1 MVYPILD
8 MNNNVVTPTVVLCHR
23 NKHKIGAIYPISEW
37 SITPDMYNKNEC
49 SFKVHKEVNGIETP
63 LWDKIKDLKVFY
75 IPEYNEYFQISI
87 DKTQTNE
94 TVKTITGSNLG
105 IAELSQTMLYDIE
118 INTEDDI
125 ARDAYKMAYI
135 YDPTDVSN
143 SLLGRVLSKA
153 PHYKIKHVDA
163 SLCKLVRSFSIS
175 DKSIYDFLTGDLA
188 DELNCLIWV
197 DSYDRSISI
206 YDLENSC
213 PKCGHRAE
221 NETVCSECRTHMK
234 KGYGEY
240 FNVPVSNDNL
250 SDSIS
255 VTTKDDEVKNTFR
268 IQGGDDVINAAIR
281 AVNPNGTEYI
291 NRFASFQTE
300 DMSDELVNKINKYQ
314 ELYESKKKPYKE
326 IMNGLYDTIDQ
337 ILYLTSSMMPS
348 PETDD
353 TDATKELAKL
363 TADNLGMI
371 AVQNLRV
378 AGVTTV
384 NNAVKSMVDIYMSAG
399 YKVEIVSS
407 TYSNQVWNGRF
418 KVTSVDDEDDTAT
431 NSSDITLLITD
442 DYETFITQK
451 IQKILDKQ
459 DMSDEECDWT
469 KYGLNRLSSFSDAY
483 QSCIDVLIDAGV
495 GDPNH
500 EFYSSIYLTYYNKKL
515 EVDKEIQVR
524 EAQIKEQEDKEAEYE
539 NQRDNIQT
547 ELNFEKYLGKDL
559 YSEYC
564 LYRREDTYQNDNYI
578 SDGLSNSEILSKA
591 EELLE
596 VAQKEIVKASE
607 LQVDLSTD
615 VGNIW
620 TIDEF
625 KEVLDQWK
633 CGNWIRVICD
643 DDIYE
648 LRLLNYTIKDS
659 DFSKISCDFS
669 SVLKVSDGISDIKSV
684 LDSAKSMAGSY
695 ESVKRQAKN
704 AQETGKTVSEWVEH
718 GMNATAVAIRD
729 SDSQSITYDNHGLLA
744 RTYDDITGEY
754 EPEQL
759 KVVNNTLAIT
769 DDNWKTVKAAIG
781 KIHYEDPKHPGDM
794 LSAYGVLGETI
805 IGKLLL
811 GEALGIYNDGGSLKF
826 DKNGLSISNGVN
838 SFIVNPNNET
848 LLSLS
853 NTSGQILWVDTKGLL
868 HIQGDG
874 AGIDFNSNQTISEI
888 QSNIETTNKN
898 LEQTNQSLNK
908 TNSDLSN
915 TNSQL
920 NKTNQKIDGE
930 IERATKT
937 EKEMSA
943 SFSATVE
950 GINGKFTTT
959 ETTLKKY
966 ADTVSSTAQSNA
978 ITASNSSTDD
988 KLKNYSTTEASNNYA
1003 DTVANQAKTD
1013 AIAES
1018 NNATDDKLKNYTTT
1032 VVMNNKFDLTAKG
1045 FTEEITKETTRATG
1059 EEEKLST
1066 SINAVAGQ
1074 LVLKVDANGRIA
1086 QVSLDADA
1094 KDGTTIKLTGDNLDL
1109 TSEYV
1114 MNLISN
1120 GALNLGAKN
1129 LSIVSDNFNV
1139 TSDGTVTMKKANITG
1154 GTLNIGDSQTNES
1167 DAIISLSY
1175 GYGDNGH
1182 TEEGGAYGNVKI
1194 KPSGLSIYNQ
1204 QGDRGYGWSLGT
1216 DLSYTGTKAG
1226 GYINCTGVNTEDINV
1241 QGNES
1246 VISTPN
1252 LTASN
1257 LIQTSRLNVLKF
1269 QCGTN
1274 ATLIK
1279 GVRTGSC
1286 ACKGTGG
1293 TSVELSNVTASAR
1306 AVYFATNIDGNT
1318 CNAHV
1323 EGTTLSNG
1331 KVYAVL
1337 DRQLSIS
1344 EIININWCKIEW

>member
-23 NKHKIGAIYPISEW
+23 NKHKIGAIYPISDW

-49 SFKVHKEVNGIETP
+49 SFKVYKEVNGIATP
-63 LWDKIKDLKVFY
+63 LWDQIKDLKVIY

-87 DKTQTNE
+87 DKTQTND

-135 YDPTDVSN
+135 YDPTDISS

-163 SLCKLVRSFSIS
+163 SLCKLVRSFSIN

-188 DELNCLIWV
+188 DELNCLVWV
-197 DSYDRSISI
+197 DSYDRSISL
-206 YDLENSC
+206 YDLDNSC
-213 PKCGHRAE
+213 PKCNHRAE
-221 NETVCSECRTHMK
+221 NETVCSECGATMAS
-234 KGYGEY
+234 GYGEY
-240 FNVPVSNDNL
+240 FTVPVSNDNL

-255 VTTKDDEVKNTFR
+255 VTTKDDEVKNIFR

-291 NRFASFQTE
+291 NRFATFQTE
-300 DMSDELVNKINKYQ
+300 DMSDELIDKINSYQ
-314 ELYESKKKPYKE
+314 KLYESKKKPYKE

-353 TDATKELAKL
+353 TDANKELAKL

-384 NNAVKSMVDIYMSAG
+384 NNAVKSMADIYMSAG
-399 YKVEIVSS
+399 YKVEIASS
-407 TYSNQVWNGRF
+407 TYNNQVWNGRF
-418 KVTSVDDEDDTAT
+418 KVTSIDDENDTTT
-431 NSSDITLLITD
+431 NGSDITLLITD

-451 IQKILDKQ
+451 IQKILNKQ
-459 DMSDEECDWT
+459 DMSDEEYDWT

-483 QSCIDVLIDAGV
+483 QSCIDMLIDSGV

-500 EFYSSIYLTYYNKKL
+500 EFYTSIYLVYYNKKL

-539 NQRDNIQT
+539 KQRDSIQS

-625 KEVLDQWK
+625 KDVLDQWK

-643 DDIYE
+643 NDIYK

-781 KIHYEDPKHPGDM
+781 KIHYEDPKHQGNM

-826 DKNGLSISNGVN
+826 DKNGLSISNRTN
-838 SFIVNPNNET
+838 SFVVNPNEET
-848 LLSLS
+848 LISLS
-853 NTSGQILWVDTKGLL
+853 NNNGKILWVDTKGGL
-868 HIQGDG
+868 HLRGDG
-874 AGIDFNSNQTISEI
+874 SGLDITSNEAISGVSSAI
-888 QSNIETTNKN
+888 
-898 LEQTNQSLNK
+898 
-908 TNSDLSN
+908 
-915 TNSQL
+915 SQL
-920 NKTNQKIDGE
+920 NDEIVLKIDDNGRLATVKLGTEANEGTIVKIGADSINLTAEETINFLSGGE
-930 IERATKT
+930 I
-937 EKEMSA
+937 
-943 SFSATVE
+943 
-950 GINGKFTTT
+950 
-959 ETTLKKY
+959 
-966 ADTVSSTAQSNA
+966 
-978 ITASNSSTDD
+978 
-988 KLKNYSTTEASNNYA
+988 
-1003 DTVANQAKTD
+1003 
-1013 AIAES
+1013 
-1018 NNATDDKLKNYTTT
+1018 
-1032 VVMNNKFDLTAKG
+1032 
-1045 FTEEITKETTRATG
+1045 
-1059 EEEKLST
+1059 
-1066 SINAVAGQ
+1066 
-1074 LVLKVDANGRIA
+1074 
-1086 QVSLDADA
+1086 
-1094 KDGTTIKLTGDNLDL
+1094 
-1109 TSEYV
+1109 
-1114 MNLISN
+1114 
-1120 GALNLGAKN
+1120 N
-1129 LSIVSDNFNV
+1129 LSGKNISIKSDNFNV
-1139 TSDGTVTMKKANITG
+1139 TPDGTVIMNKANITG
-1154 GTLNIGDSQTNES
+1154 GTLNIGNSQTNES

-1182 TEEGGAYGNVKI
+1182 TEEGSAYGNVKI
-1194 KPSGLSIYNQ
+1194 TPSSLSIYNQ

-1241 QGNES
+1241 QGSES

-1257 LIQTSRLNVLKF
+1257 LIQTSRLNVSKF

-1279 GVRTGSC
+1279 GIRTGSC
-1286 ACKGTGG
+1286 ACKGAGG

-1306 AVYFATNIDGNT
+1306 AVYFVTNVDGNT

-1323 EGTTLSNG
+1323 EGTTISNG

-1337 DRQLSIS
+1337 NRQLDTTEVIY
-1344 EIININWCKIEW
+1344 INWCKIEW

>member
-49 SFKVHKEVNGIETP
+49 SFKVYKEVNGIATP
-63 LWDKIKDLKVFY
+63 LWDQIKDLKVIY

-135 YDPTDVSN
+135 YDPTDISS

-188 DELNCLIWV
+188 DELNCLVWV
-197 DSYDRSISI
+197 DSYDRSISL
-206 YDLENSC
+206 YDLDNSC
-213 PKCGHRAE
+213 PKCNHRAE
-221 NETVCSECRTHMK
+221 NETVCSECGATMTS
-234 KGYGEY
+234 GYGEY
-240 FNVPVSNDNL
+240 FTVPVSNDNL
-250 SDSIS
+250 SNSIS

-291 NRFASFQTE
+291 NRFATFQTE
-300 DMSDELVNKINKYQ
+300 DMSDELIDKINSYQ
-314 ELYESKKKPYKE
+314 KLYESKKKPYKE
-326 IMNGLYDTIDQ
+326 IMNGLYNTIDQ

-353 TDATKELAKL
+353 TDANKELAKL

-384 NNAVKSMVDIYMSAG
+384 NNAVKSMADIYMSAG
-399 YKVEIVSS
+399 YKVEIASS

-418 KVTSVDDEDDTAT
+418 KVTSVDDENDTAT
-431 NSSDITLLITD
+431 NGSDITLLITD

-459 DMSDEECDWT
+459 DMSDEEYDWT

-483 QSCIDVLIDAGV
+483 QSCIDMLIDSGV

-500 EFYSSIYLTYYNKKL
+500 EFYTSIYLVYYNKKL

-539 NQRDNIQT
+539 KQRDSIQS

-625 KEVLDQWK
+625 KDVLDQWK

-643 DDIYE
+643 NDIYK

-659 DFSKISCDFS
+659 NFSKISCDFS

-826 DKNGLSISNGVN
+826 DKNGLSISNGTN
-838 SFIVNPNNET
+838 SFVVNPNDET
-848 LLSLS
+848 LISLS
-853 NTSGQILWVDTKGLL
+853 NNNGKILWVDTKGGL
-868 HIQGDG
+868 HLRGDG
-874 AGIDFNSNQTISEI
+874 SGLDITSNEAISGVSSAI
-888 QSNIETTNKN
+888 
-898 LEQTNQSLNK
+898 
-908 TNSDLSN
+908 
-915 TNSQL
+915 SQL
-920 NKTNQKIDGE
+920 NDE
-930 IERATKT
+930 I
-937 EKEMSA
+937 
-943 SFSATVE
+943 
-950 GINGKFTTT
+950 
-959 ETTLKKY
+959 
-966 ADTVSSTAQSNA
+966 
-978 ITASNSSTDD
+978 
-988 KLKNYSTTEASNNYA
+988 
-1003 DTVANQAKTD
+1003 
-1013 AIAES
+1013 
-1018 NNATDDKLKNYTTT
+1018 
-1032 VVMNNKFDLTAKG
+1032 
-1045 FTEEITKETTRATG
+1045 
-1059 EEEKLST
+1059 
-1066 SINAVAGQ
+1066 
-1074 LVLKVDANGRIA
+1074 VLKVDDNGRLA
-1086 QVSLDADA
+1086 TVKLGADA
-1094 KDGTTIKLTGDNLDL
+1094 NEGTVVQIGADSINLTAEETINFLSGG
-1109 TSEYV
+1109 E
-1114 MNLISN
+1114 I
-1120 GALNLGAKN
+1120 N
-1129 LSIVSDNFNV
+1129 LSGKNISIKSDNFNV
-1139 TSDGTVTMKKANITG
+1139 TKDGKMSCKGATIDGDVVANTLTANTKGSIAGFDISSNGLSVSVTETLPTYSNADITRLQQIIVGLVTPTQADYNRLDMNYDGRLTTLDIVAIQRLLNGTDSYTQTSTFLLNPKSVKHTIEISNGNNKTTIGAKSIASPSVSATAVYGNSVATNNLLVGHTNASNGIKHISCGTVTC
-1154 GTLNIGDSQTNES
+1154 D
-1167 DAIISLSY
+1167 
-1175 GYGDNGH
+1175 
-1182 TEEGGAYGNVKI
+1182 
-1194 KPSGLSIYNQ
+1194 
-1204 QGDRGYGWSLGT
+1204 
-1216 DLSYTGTKAG
+1216 
-1226 GYINCTGVNTEDINV
+1226 
-1241 QGNES
+1241 
-1246 VISTPN
+1246 
-1252 LTASN
+1252 
-1257 LIQTSRLNVLKF
+1257 
-1269 QCGTN
+1269 
-1274 ATLIK
+1274 
-1279 GVRTGSC
+1279 GS
-1286 ACKGTGG
+1286 GG
-1293 TSVELSNVTASAR
+1293 TSVILSGVVGSSNCAFFLTNADASLSSAH
-1306 AVYFATNIDGNT
+1306 IDGSQIN
-1318 CNAHV
+1318 
-1323 EGTTLSNG
+1323 GTT
-1331 KVYAVL
+1331 VYANL
-1337 DRQLSIS
+1337 DRALNSGH
-1344 EIININWCKIEW
+1344 KIKIAWVKFEW

>member
-49 SFKVHKEVNGIETP
+49 SFKVYKEVNGIATP
-63 LWDKIKDLKVFY
+63 LWDQIKDLKVIY

-135 YDPTDVSN
+135 YDPTDISS

-163 SLCKLVRSFSIS
+163 SLCKLVRSFSIN

-188 DELNCLIWV
+188 DELNCLVWV
-197 DSYDRSISI
+197 DSYDRSISL
-206 YDLENSC
+206 YDLDNSC
-213 PKCGHRAE
+213 PKCNHRAE
-221 NETVCSECRTHMK
+221 NETVCSECGATMTS
-234 KGYGEY
+234 GYGEY
-240 FNVPVSNDNL
+240 FIVPVSNDNL

-255 VTTKDDEVKNTFR
+255 VTTKDDEVKNIFR

-291 NRFASFQTE
+291 NRFATFQTE
-300 DMSDELVNKINKYQ
+300 DMSDELIDKINSYQ
-314 ELYESKKKPYKE
+314 KLYESKKKPYKE

-353 TDATKELAKL
+353 TDANKELAKL

-384 NNAVKSMVDIYMSAG
+384 NNAVKSMADIYMSAG
-399 YKVEIVSS
+399 YKVEIASS

-418 KVTSVDDEDDTAT
+418 KVTSVDDENDTAT
-431 NSSDITLLITD
+431 NGSDITLLITD

-459 DMSDEECDWT
+459 DMSDEEYDWT

-483 QSCIDVLIDAGV
+483 QSCIDMLIDSGV

-500 EFYSSIYLTYYNKKL
+500 EFYASIYLVYYNKKL

-539 NQRDNIQT
+539 KQRDNIQT

-620 TIDEF
+620 TIDEL
-625 KEVLDQWK
+625 KDVLDQWK

-643 DDIYE
+643 NDIYK

-826 DKNGLSISNGVN
+826 DKNGLSISNGTN
-838 SFIVNPNNET
+838 SFVVNPNDET

-853 NTSGQILWVDTKGLL
+853 NNNGKILWVDTKGGL
-868 HIQGDG
+868 HLRGDG
-874 AGIDFNSNQTISEI
+874 SGLDITSNEAISGVSSAI
-888 QSNIETTNKN
+888 
-898 LEQTNQSLNK
+898 
-908 TNSDLSN
+908 
-915 TNSQL
+915 SQL
-920 NKTNQKIDGE
+920 NDE
-930 IERATKT
+930 I
-937 EKEMSA
+937 
-943 SFSATVE
+943 
-950 GINGKFTTT
+950 
-959 ETTLKKY
+959 
-966 ADTVSSTAQSNA
+966 
-978 ITASNSSTDD
+978 
-988 KLKNYSTTEASNNYA
+988 
-1003 DTVANQAKTD
+1003 
-1013 AIAES
+1013 
-1018 NNATDDKLKNYTTT
+1018 
-1032 VVMNNKFDLTAKG
+1032 
-1045 FTEEITKETTRATG
+1045 
-1059 EEEKLST
+1059 
-1066 SINAVAGQ
+1066 
-1074 LVLKVDANGRIA
+1074 VLKVDDNGRLA
-1086 QVSLDADA
+1086 TV
-1094 KDGTTIKLTGDNLDL
+1094 K
-1109 TSEYV
+1109 
-1114 MNLISN
+1114 
-1120 GALNLGAKN
+1120 LGADVNEGTVVQIGADSINLTAEETINFLSGGEIN
-1129 LSIVSDNFNV
+1129 LSGKNISIKSDNFNV
-1139 TSDGTVTMKKANITG
+1139 TPDGTVIMNKANITG

-1182 TEEGGAYGNVKI
+1182 TEEGSAYGNVKI
-1194 KPSGLSIYNQ
+1194 TPSSLSIYNQ

-1257 LIQTSRLNVLKF
+1257 LIQTSRLNVSKF

-1286 ACKGTGG
+1286 ACKGAGG

-1306 AVYFATNIDGNT
+1306 AVYFVTNVDGNT

-1323 EGTTLSNG
+1323 EGTTISNG

-1337 DRQLSIS
+1337 NRQLDTTEVIY
-1344 EIININWCKIEW
+1344 INWCKIDW

>member
-49 SFKVHKEVNGIETP
+49 SFKVYKEVNGIATP
-63 LWDKIKDLKVFY
+63 LWDQIKDLKVIY

-135 YDPTDVSN
+135 YDPTDISS

-163 SLCKLVRSFSIS
+163 SLCKLVRSFSIN

-188 DELNCLIWV
+188 DELNCLVWV
-197 DSYDRSISI
+197 DSYDRSISL
-206 YDLENSC
+206 YDLDNSC
-213 PKCGHRAE
+213 PKCNHRAE
-221 NETVCSECRTHMK
+221 NETVCSECGATMTS
-234 KGYGEY
+234 GYGEY
-240 FNVPVSNDNL
+240 FTVPVSNDNL

-291 NRFASFQTE
+291 NRFATFQTE
-300 DMSDELVNKINKYQ
+300 DMSDELIDKINSYQ
-314 ELYESKKKPYKE
+314 KLYESKKKPYKE
-326 IMNGLYDTIDQ
+326 IMNGLYNTIDQ

-353 TDATKELAKL
+353 TDANKELAKL

-384 NNAVKSMVDIYMSAG
+384 NNAVKSMADIYMSAG
-399 YKVEIVSS
+399 YKVEIASS

-418 KVTSVDDEDDTAT
+418 KVTSVDDENDTAT
-431 NSSDITLLITD
+431 NGSDITLLITD

-459 DMSDEECDWT
+459 DMSDEEYDWT

-483 QSCIDVLIDAGV
+483 QSCIDMLIDSGV

-500 EFYSSIYLTYYNKKL
+500 EFYTSIYLVYYNKKL

-539 NQRDNIQT
+539 KQRDSIQS

-625 KEVLDQWK
+625 KDVLDQWK
-633 CGNWIRVICD
+633 CGNWIRVFCD

-704 AQETGKTVSEWVEH
+704 AQETEKTVSEWVEH

-826 DKNGLSISNGVN
+826 DKNGLSISNGTN
-838 SFIVNPNNET
+838 SFVINPNDET
-848 LLSLS
+848 LISLS
-853 NTSGQILWVDTKGLL
+853 NNNGKILWVDTKGGL
-868 HIQGDG
+868 HLRGDG
-874 AGIDFNSNQTISEI
+874 SGLDITSNEAISGVSSAI
-888 QSNIETTNKN
+888 
-898 LEQTNQSLNK
+898 
-908 TNSDLSN
+908 
-915 TNSQL
+915 SQL
-920 NKTNQKIDGE
+920 NDE
-930 IERATKT
+930 I
-937 EKEMSA
+937 
-943 SFSATVE
+943 
-950 GINGKFTTT
+950 
-959 ETTLKKY
+959 
-966 ADTVSSTAQSNA
+966 
-978 ITASNSSTDD
+978 
-988 KLKNYSTTEASNNYA
+988 
-1003 DTVANQAKTD
+1003 
-1013 AIAES
+1013 
-1018 NNATDDKLKNYTTT
+1018 
-1032 VVMNNKFDLTAKG
+1032 
-1045 FTEEITKETTRATG
+1045 
-1059 EEEKLST
+1059 
-1066 SINAVAGQ
+1066 
-1074 LVLKVDANGRIA
+1074 VLKVDDNGRLA
-1086 QVSLDADA
+1086 TVKLGADA
-1094 KDGTTIKLTGDNLDL
+1094 NEGTVVQIGADSINLTAEETINFLSGG
-1109 TSEYV
+1109 E
-1114 MNLISN
+1114 I
-1120 GALNLGAKN
+1120 N
-1129 LSIVSDNFNV
+1129 LSGKNISIKSDNFNV
-1139 TSDGTVTMKKANITG
+1139 TKDGKMSCKGATIDGDVVANTLTANTKGSIAGFDISSNGLSVSVTETLPTYSNADITRLQQIIVGLVTPTQADYNRLDMNYDGRLTILDITAIQRLLNGTDSYTQTSTFLLNPKSVKHTIEISNGNNKTTIGAKSIASPSVSATAVYGNSVATNNLLVGHTNDSNGIKHISCGTVTC
-1154 GTLNIGDSQTNES
+1154 D
-1167 DAIISLSY
+1167 
-1175 GYGDNGH
+1175 
-1182 TEEGGAYGNVKI
+1182 
-1194 KPSGLSIYNQ
+1194 
-1204 QGDRGYGWSLGT
+1204 
-1216 DLSYTGTKAG
+1216 
-1226 GYINCTGVNTEDINV
+1226 
-1241 QGNES
+1241 
-1246 VISTPN
+1246 
-1252 LTASN
+1252 
-1257 LIQTSRLNVLKF
+1257 
-1269 QCGTN
+1269 
-1274 ATLIK
+1274 
-1279 GVRTGSC
+1279 GS
-1286 ACKGTGG
+1286 GG
-1293 TSVELSNVTASAR
+1293 TSVILSGVVGSSNCAFFLTNADASLSSAH
-1306 AVYFATNIDGNT
+1306 IDGSQIN
-1318 CNAHV
+1318 
-1323 EGTTLSNG
+1323 GTT
-1331 KVYAVL
+1331 VYANL
-1337 DRQLSIS
+1337 DRALNSGH
-1344 EIININWCKIEW
+1344 KIKIAWVKFEW

>member
-49 SFKVHKEVNGIETP
+49 SFKVYKEVNGIATP
-63 LWDKIKDLKVFY
+63 LWDQIKDLKVIY

-135 YDPTDVSN
+135 YDPTDISS

-163 SLCKLVRSFSIS
+163 SLCKLVRSFSIN

-188 DELNCLIWV
+188 DELNCLVWV

-221 NETVCSECRTHMK
+221 NETVCSKCRTTMTR
-234 KGYGEY
+234 GYGEY

-250 SDSIS
+250 SDSIT

-291 NRFASFQTE
+291 NRFAAFQTE
-300 DMSDELVNKINKYQ
+300 DMSKELIDQINAYQ
-314 ELYESKKKPYKE
+314 ELYESKRKPYKE

-353 TDATKELAKL
+353 TDANKELAKL

-384 NNAVKSMVDIYMSAG
+384 NNAVKSMADIYMSAG
-399 YKVEIVSS
+399 YKVEIASS

-418 KVTSVDDEDDTAT
+418 KVTSVDDENDTAI
-431 NSSDITLLITD
+431 NGSDITLLITD

-459 DMSDEECDWT
+459 DMSDEEYDWT

-483 QSCIDVLIDAGV
+483 QSCIDMLIDSGV

-500 EFYSSIYLTYYNKKL
+500 EFYTSIYLVYYNKKL

-524 EAQIKEQEDKEAEYE
+524 EAQIKEQEDKEAKYE
-539 NQRDNIQT
+539 KQRDNIQS

-620 TIDEF
+620 TINEF
-625 KEVLDQWK
+625 KDVLDQWI

-643 DDIYE
+643 DDIYK

-669 SVLKVSDGISDIKSV
+669 SVLKVSDDISDIKSI

-826 DKNGLSISNGVN
+826 DKNGLSISNGTN
-838 SFIVNPNNET
+838 SFVVNPNDET
-848 LLSLS
+848 LISLS
-853 NTSGQILWVDTKGLL
+853 NNNGKILWVDTKGGL
-868 HIQGDG
+868 HLRGDG
-874 AGIDFNSNQTISEI
+874 SGLDITSNEAISGVSSAI
-888 QSNIETTNKN
+888 
-898 LEQTNQSLNK
+898 
-908 TNSDLSN
+908 
-915 TNSQL
+915 SQL
-920 NKTNQKIDGE
+920 NDE
-930 IERATKT
+930 I
-937 EKEMSA
+937 
-943 SFSATVE
+943 
-950 GINGKFTTT
+950 
-959 ETTLKKY
+959 
-966 ADTVSSTAQSNA
+966 
-978 ITASNSSTDD
+978 
-988 KLKNYSTTEASNNYA
+988 
-1003 DTVANQAKTD
+1003 
-1013 AIAES
+1013 
-1018 NNATDDKLKNYTTT
+1018 
-1032 VVMNNKFDLTAKG
+1032 
-1045 FTEEITKETTRATG
+1045 
-1059 EEEKLST
+1059 
-1066 SINAVAGQ
+1066 
-1074 LVLKVDANGRIA
+1074 VLKVDDNGRLA
-1086 QVSLDADA
+1086 TVKLGADA
-1094 KDGTTIKLTGDNLDL
+1094 NEGTVVQIGADSINLTAEETINFLSGG
-1109 TSEYV
+1109 E
-1114 MNLISN
+1114 I
-1120 GALNLGAKN
+1120 N
-1129 LSIVSDNFNV
+1129 LSGKNISIKSDNFNV
-1139 TSDGTVTMKKANITG
+1139 TKDGKMSCKGATIDGDVVANTLTANTKGSIAGFDISSNGLSVSVTETLPTYSNADITRLQQIIVG
-1154 GTLNIGDSQTNES
+1154 LVTPTQADYNRLDMNYDGRLTTLDIAAIQRLLNGTDSYTQTSTFLLNPKSIKHTIEISNKNNKTTIGAKSIASPSVSATEVYGNSVATNNLLVGHTNDSNGIKHISCGTATCNGSGNTSVILSGVIGSSNCAFFLTNA
-1167 DAIISLSY
+1167 DASLS
-1175 GYGDNGH
+1175 
-1182 TEEGGAYGNVKI
+1182 
-1194 KPSGLSIYNQ
+1194 S
-1204 QGDRGYGWSLGT
+1204 
-1216 DLSYTGTKAG
+1216 
-1226 GYINCTGVNTEDINV
+1226 
-1241 QGNES
+1241 
-1246 VISTPN
+1246 
-1252 LTASN
+1252 
-1257 LIQTSRLNVLKF
+1257 
-1269 QCGTN
+1269 
-1274 ATLIK
+1274 
-1279 GVRTGSC
+1279 
-1286 ACKGTGG
+1286 
-1293 TSVELSNVTASAR
+1293 
-1306 AVYFATNIDGNT
+1306 
-1318 CNAHV
+1318 AHV
-1323 EGTTLSNG
+1323 DGSQINGTI
-1331 KVYAVL
+1331 VYANL
-1337 DRQLSIS
+1337 DRALNSGQ
-1344 EIININWCKIEW
+1344 NIKIAWVKFEW

>member
-49 SFKVHKEVNGIETP
+49 SFKVYKEVNGIATP
-63 LWDKIKDLKVFY
+63 LWDQIKDLKVIY

-135 YDPTDVSN
+135 YDPTDISS

-188 DELNCLIWV
+188 DELNCLVWV
-197 DSYDRSISI
+197 DSYDRSISL
-206 YDLENSC
+206 YDLDNSC
-213 PKCGHRAE
+213 PKCNHRAE
-221 NETVCSECRTHMK
+221 NETVCSECGATMTS
-234 KGYGEY
+234 GYGEY
-240 FNVPVSNDNL
+240 FTVPVSNDNL

-291 NRFASFQTE
+291 NRFATFQTE
-300 DMSDELVNKINKYQ
+300 DMSDELIDKINSYQ
-314 ELYESKKKPYKE
+314 KLYESKKKPYKE
-326 IMNGLYDTIDQ
+326 IMNGLYNTIDQ

-353 TDATKELAKL
+353 TDANKELAKL

-384 NNAVKSMVDIYMSAG
+384 NNAVKSMADIYMSAG
-399 YKVEIVSS
+399 YKVEIASS

-418 KVTSVDDEDDTAT
+418 KVTSVDDENDTAT
-431 NSSDITLLITD
+431 NGSDITLLITD

-459 DMSDEECDWT
+459 DMSDEEYDWT

-483 QSCIDVLIDAGV
+483 QSCIDMLIDSGV

-500 EFYSSIYLTYYNKKL
+500 EFYTSIYLVYYNKKL

-539 NQRDNIQT
+539 KQRDSIQS

-559 YSEYC
+559 YGEYC

-596 VAQKEIVKASE
+596 VAQKEIIKASE

-625 KEVLDQWK
+625 KDVLDQWK

-643 DDIYE
+643 NDIYK

-781 KIHYEDPKHPGDM
+781 KIHYEDPKHPGNM

-826 DKNGLSISNGVN
+826 DKNGLSISNGTN
-838 SFIVNPNNET
+838 SFVVNPNDET
-848 LLSLS
+848 LISLS
-853 NTSGQILWVDTKGLL
+853 NNNGKILWVDTKGGL
-868 HIQGDG
+868 HLRGDG
-874 AGIDFNSNQTISEI
+874 SGLDITSNEAISGVSSAI
-888 QSNIETTNKN
+888 
-898 LEQTNQSLNK
+898 
-908 TNSDLSN
+908 
-915 TNSQL
+915 SQL
-920 NKTNQKIDGE
+920 NDE
-930 IERATKT
+930 I
-937 EKEMSA
+937 
-943 SFSATVE
+943 
-950 GINGKFTTT
+950 
-959 ETTLKKY
+959 
-966 ADTVSSTAQSNA
+966 
-978 ITASNSSTDD
+978 
-988 KLKNYSTTEASNNYA
+988 
-1003 DTVANQAKTD
+1003 
-1013 AIAES
+1013 
-1018 NNATDDKLKNYTTT
+1018 
-1032 VVMNNKFDLTAKG
+1032 
-1045 FTEEITKETTRATG
+1045 
-1059 EEEKLST
+1059 
-1066 SINAVAGQ
+1066 
-1074 LVLKVDANGRIA
+1074 VLKVDDNGRLA
-1086 QVSLDADA
+1086 TV
-1094 KDGTTIKLTGDNLDL
+1094 K
-1109 TSEYV
+1109 
-1114 MNLISN
+1114 
-1120 GALNLGAKN
+1120 LGADVNEGTVVQIGADSINLTAEETINFLSGGEIN
-1129 LSIVSDNFNV
+1129 LSGKNISIKSDNFNV
-1139 TSDGTVTMKKANITG
+1139 TPDGTVIMNKANITG

-1182 TEEGGAYGNVKI
+1182 TEEGSAYGNVKI
-1194 KPSGLSIYNQ
+1194 TPSSLSIYNQ

-1257 LIQTSRLNVLKF
+1257 LIQTSRLNVSKF

-1286 ACKGTGG
+1286 ACKGAGG

-1306 AVYFATNIDGNT
+1306 AVYFVTNVDGNT

-1323 EGTTLSNG
+1323 EGTTIFNG

-1337 DRQLSIS
+1337 NRQLDTTEVIY
-1344 EIININWCKIEW
+1344 INWCKIDW

>member
-49 SFKVHKEVNGIETP
+49 SFKVYKEVNGIETP

-163 SLCKLVRSFSIS
+163 SLCKLVRAFSIS

-197 DSYDRSISI
+197 DSYDRSISL

-221 NETVCSECRTHMK
+221 NETVCSECGTTMTR
-234 KGYGEY
+234 GYGEY

-291 NRFASFQTE
+291 NRFAAFQTE
-300 DMSDELVNKINKYQ
+300 DMSKELIDQINAYQ

-326 IMNGLYDTIDQ
+326 IMNGLYDTIDK

-353 TDATKELAKL
+353 TDANKELAKL

-384 NNAVKSMVDIYMSAG
+384 NNAVKSMADIYMSAG
-399 YKVEIVSS
+399 YKVEIASS

-418 KVTSVDDEDDTAT
+418 KVTSVDDENDTAT
-431 NSSDITLLITD
+431 NGSDITLLITD

-451 IQKILDKQ
+451 IQKILNKQ
-459 DMSDEECDWT
+459 DMSDKEYDWT

-483 QSCIDVLIDAGV
+483 QSCIDMLIDSGV

-500 EFYSSIYLTYYNKKL
+500 EFYASIYLVYYNKKL

-539 NQRDNIQT
+539 KQRDSIQS
-547 ELNFEKYLGKDL
+547 ELNFEKYLGKNL

-625 KEVLDQWK
+625 KDVLDQWK

-669 SVLKVSDGISDIKSV
+669 SVLKISDGISDVKSV

-695 ESVKRQAKN
+695 ESVKHQAKQ
-704 AQETGKTVSEWVEH
+704 ATKTTDTVHSWVNE
-718 GMNATAVAIRD
+718 GLNATALAIKD
-729 SDSQSITYDNHGLLA
+729 SNNEEVTYDNHGL
-744 RTYDDITGEY
+744 RCRQYDDVSDTY
-754 EPEQL
+754 ADEQL
-759 KVVNNTLAIT
+759 QIVHNTLAIT
-769 DDNWKTVKAAIG
+769 DNNWKTVKTAIG
-781 KIHYEDPKHPGDM
+781 KIHYEDPEHPGDM
-794 LSAYGVLGETI
+794 LSAYGVIGETI
-805 IGKLLL
+805 VGKLLL

-826 DKNGLSISNGVN
+826 DKNGLSISNGTN
-838 SFIVNPNNET
+838 SFVVNPNDET
-848 LLSLS
+848 LISLS
-853 NTSGQILWVDTKGLL
+853 NNNGKILWVDTKGGL
-868 HIQGDG
+868 HLRGDG
-874 AGIDFNSNQTISEI
+874 SGLDITSNEAISGVSSAI
-888 QSNIETTNKN
+888 
-898 LEQTNQSLNK
+898 
-908 TNSDLSN
+908 
-915 TNSQL
+915 SQL
-920 NKTNQKIDGE
+920 NDE
-930 IERATKT
+930 I
-937 EKEMSA
+937 
-943 SFSATVE
+943 
-950 GINGKFTTT
+950 
-959 ETTLKKY
+959 
-966 ADTVSSTAQSNA
+966 
-978 ITASNSSTDD
+978 
-988 KLKNYSTTEASNNYA
+988 
-1003 DTVANQAKTD
+1003 
-1013 AIAES
+1013 
-1018 NNATDDKLKNYTTT
+1018 
-1032 VVMNNKFDLTAKG
+1032 
-1045 FTEEITKETTRATG
+1045 
-1059 EEEKLST
+1059 
-1066 SINAVAGQ
+1066 
-1074 LVLKVDANGRIA
+1074 VLKVDDNGRLA
-1086 QVSLDADA
+1086 TV
-1094 KDGTTIKLTGDNLDL
+1094 K
-1109 TSEYV
+1109 
-1114 MNLISN
+1114 
-1120 GALNLGAKN
+1120 LGADVNEGTVVQIGADSINLTAEETINFLSGGEIN
-1129 LSIVSDNFNV
+1129 LSGKNISIKSDNFNV
-1139 TSDGTVTMKKANITG
+1139 TPDGTVIMNKANITG

-1182 TEEGGAYGNVKI
+1182 TEEGSAYGNVKI
-1194 KPSGLSIYNQ
+1194 TPSSLSIYNQ

-1257 LIQTSRLNVLKF
+1257 LIQTSRLNVSKF

-1286 ACKGTGG
+1286 ACKGAGG

-1306 AVYFATNIDGNT
+1306 AVYFVTNVDGNT

-1323 EGTTLSNG
+1323 EGTTISNG

-1337 DRQLSIS
+1337 NRQLDTTEVIY
-1344 EIININWCKIEW
+1344 INWCKIDW

>member
-1 MVYPILD
+1 MVHPILD
-8 MNNNVVTPTVVLCHR
+8 MNNNVVTPTIVLCHR

-49 SFKVHKEVNGIETP
+49 SFKVYKEVNGIATP
-63 LWDKIKDLKVFY
+63 LWDQIKDLKVIY

-135 YDPTDVSN
+135 YDPTDISS

-163 SLCKLVRSFSIS
+163 SLCKLVRSFSIN

-188 DELNCLIWV
+188 DELNCLVWV

-221 NETVCSECRTHMK
+221 NETVCSKCRTTMTR
-234 KGYGEY
+234 GYGEY

-250 SDSIS
+250 SDSIT

-291 NRFASFQTE
+291 NRFAAFQTE
-300 DMSDELVNKINKYQ
+300 DMSKELIDQINAYQ
-314 ELYESKKKPYKE
+314 ELYESKRKPYKE

-353 TDATKELAKL
+353 TDANKELAKL

-378 AGVTTV
+378 AGMTTV
-384 NNAVKSMVDIYMSAG
+384 NNAVKSMADIYMSAG
-399 YKVEIVSS
+399 YKVEIASS

-418 KVTSVDDEDDTAT
+418 KVTSVDDENDTAI
-431 NSSDITLLITD
+431 NGSDITLLITD

-459 DMSDEECDWT
+459 DMSDEEYDWT

-483 QSCIDVLIDAGV
+483 QSCIDMLIDSGV

-500 EFYSSIYLTYYNKKL
+500 EFYASIYLVYYNKKL

-539 NQRDNIQT
+539 KQRDNIQT

-625 KEVLDQWK
+625 KDVLDQWK

-826 DKNGLSISNGVN
+826 DKNGLSISNGTN
-838 SFIVNPNNET
+838 SFVVNPNDET
-848 LLSLS
+848 LISLS
-853 NTSGQILWVDTKGLL
+853 NNNGKILWVDTKGGL
-868 HIQGDG
+868 HLRGDG
-874 AGIDFNSNQTISEI
+874 SGLDITSNEAISGVYSAI
-888 QSNIETTNKN
+888 
-898 LEQTNQSLNK
+898 
-908 TNSDLSN
+908 
-915 TNSQL
+915 SQL
-920 NKTNQKIDGE
+920 NDE
-930 IERATKT
+930 I
-937 EKEMSA
+937 
-943 SFSATVE
+943 
-950 GINGKFTTT
+950 
-959 ETTLKKY
+959 
-966 ADTVSSTAQSNA
+966 
-978 ITASNSSTDD
+978 
-988 KLKNYSTTEASNNYA
+988 
-1003 DTVANQAKTD
+1003 
-1013 AIAES
+1013 
-1018 NNATDDKLKNYTTT
+1018 
-1032 VVMNNKFDLTAKG
+1032 
-1045 FTEEITKETTRATG
+1045 
-1059 EEEKLST
+1059 
-1066 SINAVAGQ
+1066 
-1074 LVLKVDANGRIA
+1074 VLKVDDNGRLA
-1086 QVSLDADA
+1086 TVKLGADA
-1094 KDGTTIKLTGDNLDL
+1094 NEGTVVQIGADSINLTAEETINFLSGG
-1109 TSEYV
+1109 E
-1114 MNLISN
+1114 I
-1120 GALNLGAKN
+1120 N
-1129 LSIVSDNFNV
+1129 LSGKNISIKSDNFNV
-1139 TSDGTVTMKKANITG
+1139 TPDGTVIMNKANITG

-1182 TEEGGAYGNVKI
+1182 TEEGSAYGNVKI
-1194 KPSGLSIYNQ
+1194 TPSSLSIYNQ

-1257 LIQTSRLNVLKF
+1257 LIQTSRLNVSKF

-1286 ACKGTGG
+1286 ACKGAGG
-1293 TSVELSNVTASAR
+1293 TSVELSNVTASVR
-1306 AVYFATNIDGNT
+1306 AVYFVTNVDGNT

-1323 EGTTLSNG
+1323 EGTTISNG

-1337 DRQLSIS
+1337 NRQLDTTEVIY
-1344 EIININWCKIEW
+1344 INWCKIDW

>member
-49 SFKVHKEVNGIETP
+49 SFKVYKEVNGIATP
-63 LWDKIKDLKVFY
+63 LWDQIKDLKVIY

-87 DKTQTNE
+87 DKAQTNE

-135 YDPTDVSN
+135 YDPTDISS

-188 DELNCLIWV
+188 DELNCLVWV
-197 DSYDRSISI
+197 DSYDRSISL
-206 YDLENSC
+206 YDLDNSC
-213 PKCGHRAE
+213 PKCNHRAE
-221 NETVCSECRTHMK
+221 NETVCSECGATMTS
-234 KGYGEY
+234 GYGEY
-240 FNVPVSNDNL
+240 FTVPVSNDNL

-291 NRFASFQTE
+291 NRFATFQTE
-300 DMSDELVNKINKYQ
+300 DMSDELIDKINSYQ
-314 ELYESKKKPYKE
+314 KLYESKKKPYKE
-326 IMNGLYDTIDQ
+326 IMNGLYNTIDQ

-353 TDATKELAKL
+353 TDANKELAKL

-384 NNAVKSMVDIYMSAG
+384 NNAVKSMADIYMSAG
-399 YKVEIVSS
+399 YKVEIASS
-407 TYSNQVWNGRF
+407 TYNNQVWNGRF
-418 KVTSVDDEDDTAT
+418 KVTSIDDENDTTT
-431 NSSDITLLITD
+431 NGSDITLLITD

-451 IQKILDKQ
+451 IQKILNKQ
-459 DMSDEECDWT
+459 DMSDEEYDWT

-483 QSCIDVLIDAGV
+483 QSCIDMLIDSGV

-500 EFYSSIYLTYYNKKL
+500 EFYTSIYLVYYNKKL

-539 NQRDNIQT
+539 KQRDSIQS
-547 ELNFEKYLGKDL
+547 ELNFERYLGKDL

-625 KEVLDQWK
+625 KDVLDQWK

-643 DDIYE
+643 NDIYK

-781 KIHYEDPKHPGDM
+781 KIHYEDPKHQGNM

-826 DKNGLSISNGVN
+826 DKNGLSISNGTN
-838 SFIVNPNNET
+838 SFVVNPNEET
-848 LLSLS
+848 LISLS
-853 NTSGQILWVDTKGLL
+853 NNNGKILWVDTKGGL
-868 HIQGDG
+868 HLRGDG
-874 AGIDFNSNQTISEI
+874 SGLDITSNEAISGVSSAI
-888 QSNIETTNKN
+888 
-898 LEQTNQSLNK
+898 
-908 TNSDLSN
+908 
-915 TNSQL
+915 SQL
-920 NKTNQKIDGE
+920 NDEIVLKIDDNGRLATVKLGTEANEGTIVKIGADSINLTAEETINFLSGGE
-930 IERATKT
+930 I
-937 EKEMSA
+937 
-943 SFSATVE
+943 
-950 GINGKFTTT
+950 
-959 ETTLKKY
+959 
-966 ADTVSSTAQSNA
+966 
-978 ITASNSSTDD
+978 
-988 KLKNYSTTEASNNYA
+988 
-1003 DTVANQAKTD
+1003 
-1013 AIAES
+1013 
-1018 NNATDDKLKNYTTT
+1018 
-1032 VVMNNKFDLTAKG
+1032 
-1045 FTEEITKETTRATG
+1045 
-1059 EEEKLST
+1059 
-1066 SINAVAGQ
+1066 
-1074 LVLKVDANGRIA
+1074 
-1086 QVSLDADA
+1086 
-1094 KDGTTIKLTGDNLDL
+1094 
-1109 TSEYV
+1109 
-1114 MNLISN
+1114 
-1120 GALNLGAKN
+1120 N
-1129 LSIVSDNFNV
+1129 LSGKNISIKSDNFNV
-1139 TSDGTVTMKKANITG
+1139 TPDGTVIMNKANITG
-1154 GTLNIGDSQTNES
+1154 GTLNIGNSQTNES

-1182 TEEGGAYGNVKI
+1182 TEEGSAYGNVKI
-1194 KPSGLSIYNQ
+1194 TPSSLSIYNQ

-1241 QGNES
+1241 QGSES

-1257 LIQTSRLNVLKF
+1257 LIQTSRLNVSKF

-1279 GVRTGSC
+1279 GIRTGSC
-1286 ACKGTGG
+1286 ACKGAGG

-1306 AVYFATNIDGNT
+1306 AVYFVTNVDGNT

-1323 EGTTLSNG
+1323 EGTTISNG

-1337 DRQLSIS
+1337 NRQLDTTEVIY
-1344 EIININWCKIEW
+1344 INWCKIEW

>member
-49 SFKVHKEVNGIETP
+49 SFKVYKEVNGIATP
-63 LWDKIKDLKVFY
+63 LWDQIKDLKVIY

-135 YDPTDVSN
+135 YDPTDISS

-163 SLCKLVRSFSIS
+163 SLCKLVRSFSIN

-188 DELNCLIWV
+188 DELNCLVWV

-221 NETVCSECRTHMK
+221 NETVCSKCRTTMTR
-234 KGYGEY
+234 GYGEY

-250 SDSIS
+250 SDSIT

-291 NRFASFQTE
+291 NRFAAFQTE
-300 DMSDELVNKINKYQ
+300 DMSKELIDQINAYQ
-314 ELYESKKKPYKE
+314 ELYESKRKPYKE

-353 TDATKELAKL
+353 TDANKELAKL

-384 NNAVKSMVDIYMSAG
+384 NNAVKSMADIYMSAG
-399 YKVEIVSS
+399 YKVEIASS

-418 KVTSVDDEDDTAT
+418 KVTSVDDENDTAI
-431 NSSDITLLITD
+431 NGSDITLLITD

-459 DMSDEECDWT
+459 DMSDEEYDWT

-483 QSCIDVLIDAGV
+483 QSCIDMLIDSGV

-500 EFYSSIYLTYYNKKL
+500 EFYTSIYLVYYNKKL

-524 EAQIKEQEDKEAEYE
+524 EAQIKEQEDKEAKYE
-539 NQRDNIQT
+539 KQRDNIQS

-620 TIDEF
+620 TINEF
-625 KEVLDQWK
+625 KDVLDQWI

-643 DDIYE
+643 DDIYK

-826 DKNGLSISNGVN
+826 DKNGLSISNGTN
-838 SFIVNPNNET
+838 SFVVNPNDET
-848 LLSLS
+848 LISLS
-853 NTSGQILWVDTKGLL
+853 NNNGKILWVDTKGGL
-868 HIQGDG
+868 HLRGDG
-874 AGIDFNSNQTISEI
+874 SGLDITSNEAISGVSSAI
-888 QSNIETTNKN
+888 
-898 LEQTNQSLNK
+898 
-908 TNSDLSN
+908 
-915 TNSQL
+915 SQL
-920 NKTNQKIDGE
+920 NDEIVLKIDDNGRLATVKIGTNANEGTIVKIGADSINLTAEETINFLSGGE
-930 IERATKT
+930 I
-937 EKEMSA
+937 
-943 SFSATVE
+943 
-950 GINGKFTTT
+950 
-959 ETTLKKY
+959 
-966 ADTVSSTAQSNA
+966 
-978 ITASNSSTDD
+978 
-988 KLKNYSTTEASNNYA
+988 
-1003 DTVANQAKTD
+1003 
-1013 AIAES
+1013 
-1018 NNATDDKLKNYTTT
+1018 
-1032 VVMNNKFDLTAKG
+1032 
-1045 FTEEITKETTRATG
+1045 
-1059 EEEKLST
+1059 
-1066 SINAVAGQ
+1066 
-1074 LVLKVDANGRIA
+1074 
-1086 QVSLDADA
+1086 
-1094 KDGTTIKLTGDNLDL
+1094 
-1109 TSEYV
+1109 
-1114 MNLISN
+1114 
-1120 GALNLGAKN
+1120 N
-1129 LSIVSDNFNV
+1129 LSGKNISIKSDNFNV
-1139 TSDGTVTMKKANITG
+1139 TPDGTVIMNKANITG

-1182 TEEGGAYGNVKI
+1182 TEEGSAYGNVKI
-1194 KPSGLSIYNQ
+1194 TPSSLSIYNQ

-1226 GYINCTGVNTEDINV
+1226 GYINCTGVNTEDINI
-1241 QGNES
+1241 QGSES

-1257 LIQTSRLNVLKF
+1257 LIQTSRLNVSKF

-1286 ACKGTGG
+1286 ACKGAGG

-1306 AVYFATNIDGNT
+1306 AVYFVTNVDGNT

-1323 EGTTLSNG
+1323 EGTTISNG

-1337 DRQLSIS
+1337 NRQLDTTEVIY
-1344 EIININWCKIEW
+1344 INWCKIDW

>member
-49 SFKVHKEVNGIETP
+49 SFKVYKEVNGIVTP
-63 LWDKIKDLKVFY
+63 LWDKIKDLKVIY

-105 IAELSQTMLYDIE
+105 IAELSQTMLYNIE

-135 YDPTDVSN
+135 YDPVDVSS
-143 SLLGRVLSKA
+143 SLLGRILSKA

-163 SLCKLVRSFSIS
+163 SLCKLVRSFSID

-188 DELNCLIWV
+188 DELNCLVWV
-197 DSYDRSISI
+197 DSYDRSISL

-221 NETVCSECRTHMK
+221 NETICSECGTTMT

-291 NRFASFQTE
+291 NRFAAFQTE
-300 DMSDELVNKINKYQ
+300 DMSEELVDKINAYQ

-353 TDATKELAKL
+353 TDANKELAKL

-371 AVQNLRV
+371 AVQNLRI

-384 NNAVKSMVDIYMSAG
+384 NNAVKSMADIYMSAG
-399 YKVEIVSS
+399 YKVEIASS
-407 TYSNQVWNGRF
+407 TYSNQVWNGKF

-431 NSSDITLLITD
+431 NSFDITLLITD

-459 DMSDEECDWT
+459 DISDEEYDWT
-469 KYGLNRLSSFSDAY
+469 KYGMNRLSSFSDAY

-495 GDPNH
+495 GDPSH

-524 EAQIKEQEDKEAEYE
+524 EAQIKEQEDKESEYE
-539 NQRDNIQT
+539 KQRDKIQA
-547 ELNFEKYLGKDL
+547 ELNFENYLGKDL
-559 YSEYC
+559 YGEYC

-578 SDGLSNSEILSKA
+578 SDGLSNSEILAKA

-625 KEVLDQWK
+625 KDVLSQWK

-643 DDIYE
+643 DDIYK

-695 ESVKRQAKN
+695 ESVKHQAKQAN
-704 AQETGKTVSEWVEH
+704 KTTDTVHSWVDE
-718 GMNATAVAIRD
+718 GLNTTALAIKD
-729 SDSQSITYDNHGLLA
+729 SNNEEVTYDNHGL
-744 RTYDDITGEY
+744 RCRQYDDVSDTY
-754 EPEQL
+754 ADEQL
-759 KVVNNTLAIT
+759 QIVHNTLAIT
-769 DDNWKTVKAAIG
+769 DDNWKTVKTAIG
-781 KIHYEDPKHPGDM
+781 KIHYEDPEHPGDM
-794 LSAYGVLGETI
+794 LSAYGVIGETI
-805 IGKLLL
+805 VGKLLL

-826 DKNGLSISNGVN
+826 DKNGLSISNGTN
-838 SFIVNPNNET
+838 SFVVNPNDET
-848 LLSLS
+848 LISVS
-853 NTSGQILWVDTKGLL
+853 NNNGKILWVDTKGGL
-868 HIQGDG
+868 HLRGDG
-874 AGIDFNSNQTISEI
+874 SGLDITSNEAISGVSSAI
-888 QSNIETTNKN
+888 
-898 LEQTNQSLNK
+898 
-908 TNSDLSN
+908 
-915 TNSQL
+915 SQL
-920 NKTNQKIDGE
+920 NDE
-930 IERATKT
+930 I
-937 EKEMSA
+937 
-943 SFSATVE
+943 
-950 GINGKFTTT
+950 
-959 ETTLKKY
+959 
-966 ADTVSSTAQSNA
+966 
-978 ITASNSSTDD
+978 
-988 KLKNYSTTEASNNYA
+988 
-1003 DTVANQAKTD
+1003 
-1013 AIAES
+1013 
-1018 NNATDDKLKNYTTT
+1018 
-1032 VVMNNKFDLTAKG
+1032 
-1045 FTEEITKETTRATG
+1045 
-1059 EEEKLST
+1059 
-1066 SINAVAGQ
+1066 
-1074 LVLKVDANGRIA
+1074 VLKVDDNGRLA
-1086 QVSLDADA
+1086 TVKLGADA
-1094 KDGTTIKLTGDNLDL
+1094 NEGTVVQIGADSINLTAEETINFLSGG
-1109 TSEYV
+1109 E
-1114 MNLISN
+1114 I
-1120 GALNLGAKN
+1120 N
-1129 LSIVSDNFNV
+1129 LSGKNISIKSDNFNV
-1139 TSDGTVTMKKANITG
+1139 TKDGKMSCKGATIDGDVVANTLTANTKGSIAGFDISSNGLSVSVTETLPTYSNADITRLQQIIVG
-1154 GTLNIGDSQTNES
+1154 LVTPTQADYNRLDMNYDGRLTTLDIAAIQRLLNGTDSYTQTSTFLLNPKSIKHTIEISNKNNKTTIGAKSIASPSVSATEVYGNSVATNNLLVGHTNDSNGIKHISCGTATCNGSGNTSVILSGVIGSSNCAFFLTNA
-1167 DAIISLSY
+1167 DASLS
-1175 GYGDNGH
+1175 
-1182 TEEGGAYGNVKI
+1182 
-1194 KPSGLSIYNQ
+1194 S
-1204 QGDRGYGWSLGT
+1204 
-1216 DLSYTGTKAG
+1216 
-1226 GYINCTGVNTEDINV
+1226 
-1241 QGNES
+1241 
-1246 VISTPN
+1246 
-1252 LTASN
+1252 
-1257 LIQTSRLNVLKF
+1257 
-1269 QCGTN
+1269 
-1274 ATLIK
+1274 
-1279 GVRTGSC
+1279 
-1286 ACKGTGG
+1286 
-1293 TSVELSNVTASAR
+1293 
-1306 AVYFATNIDGNT
+1306 
-1318 CNAHV
+1318 AHV
-1323 EGTTLSNG
+1323 DGSQINGTI
-1331 KVYAVL
+1331 VYANL
-1337 DRQLSIS
+1337 DRALNSGQ
-1344 EIININWCKIEW
+1344 NIKIAWVKFEW

>member
-49 SFKVHKEVNGIETP
+49 SFKVYKEVNGIATP
-63 LWDKIKDLKVFY
+63 LWDQIKDLKVIY

-135 YDPTDVSN
+135 YDPTDISS

-163 SLCKLVRSFSIS
+163 SLCKLVRSFSIN

-188 DELNCLIWV
+188 DELNCLVWV

-221 NETVCSECRTHMK
+221 NETVCSKCRTTMTR
-234 KGYGEY
+234 GYGEY

-250 SDSIS
+250 SDSIT

-291 NRFASFQTE
+291 NRFAAFQTE
-300 DMSDELVNKINKYQ
+300 DMSKELIDQINAYQ
-314 ELYESKKKPYKE
+314 ELYESKRKPYKE

-353 TDATKELAKL
+353 TDANKELAKL

-384 NNAVKSMVDIYMSAG
+384 NNAVKSIADIYMSAG
-399 YKVEIVSS
+399 YKVEIASS

-418 KVTSVDDEDDTAT
+418 KVTSVDDENDTAI
-431 NSSDITLLITD
+431 NGSDITLLITD

-459 DMSDEECDWT
+459 DMSDEEYDWT

-483 QSCIDVLIDAGV
+483 QSCIDMLIDSGV

-500 EFYSSIYLTYYNKKL
+500 EFYTSIYLVYYNKKL

-524 EAQIKEQEDKEAEYE
+524 EAQIKEQEDKEAKYE
-539 NQRDNIQT
+539 KQRDNIQS

-620 TIDEF
+620 TINEF
-625 KEVLDQWK
+625 KDVLDQWI

-643 DDIYE
+643 DDIYK

-826 DKNGLSISNGVN
+826 DKNGLSISNGTN
-838 SFIVNPNNET
+838 SFVVNPNDET
-848 LLSLS
+848 LISLS
-853 NTSGQILWVDTKGLL
+853 NNNGKILWVDTKGGL
-868 HIQGDG
+868 HLRGDG
-874 AGIDFNSNQTISEI
+874 SGLDITSNEAISGVSSAI
-888 QSNIETTNKN
+888 
-898 LEQTNQSLNK
+898 
-908 TNSDLSN
+908 
-915 TNSQL
+915 SQL
-920 NKTNQKIDGE
+920 NDE
-930 IERATKT
+930 I
-937 EKEMSA
+937 
-943 SFSATVE
+943 
-950 GINGKFTTT
+950 
-959 ETTLKKY
+959 
-966 ADTVSSTAQSNA
+966 
-978 ITASNSSTDD
+978 
-988 KLKNYSTTEASNNYA
+988 
-1003 DTVANQAKTD
+1003 
-1013 AIAES
+1013 
-1018 NNATDDKLKNYTTT
+1018 
-1032 VVMNNKFDLTAKG
+1032 
-1045 FTEEITKETTRATG
+1045 
-1059 EEEKLST
+1059 
-1066 SINAVAGQ
+1066 
-1074 LVLKVDANGRIA
+1074 VLKVDDNGRLAI
-1086 QVSLDADA
+1086 V
-1094 KDGTTIKLTGDNLDL
+1094 K
-1109 TSEYV
+1109 
-1114 MNLISN
+1114 
-1120 GALNLGAKN
+1120 LGADVNEGTVVQIGADSINLTAEETINFLSGGEIN
-1129 LSIVSDNFNV
+1129 LSGKNISIKSDNFNV
-1139 TSDGTVTMKKANITG
+1139 TPDGTVIMNKANITG

-1182 TEEGGAYGNVKI
+1182 TEEGSAYGNVKI
-1194 KPSGLSIYNQ
+1194 TPSSLSIYNQ
-1204 QGDRGYGWSLGT
+1204 QGDRGYGWSLET

-1257 LIQTSRLNVLKF
+1257 LIQTSRLNVSKF

-1286 ACKGTGG
+1286 ACKGAGG

-1306 AVYFATNIDGNT
+1306 AVYFVTNVDGNT

-1323 EGTTLSNG
+1323 EGTTISNG

-1337 DRQLSIS
+1337 NRQLDTTEVIY
-1344 EIININWCKIEW
+1344 INWCKIDW

>member
-23 NKHKIGAIYPISEW
+23 NKHKIGAIYPISDW

-49 SFKVHKEVNGIETP
+49 SFKVYKEVNGIATP
-63 LWDKIKDLKVFY
+63 LWDQIKDLKVIY

-135 YDPTDVSN
+135 YDPTDISS

-163 SLCKLVRSFSIS
+163 SLCKLVRSFSIN

-188 DELNCLIWV
+188 DELNCLVWV
-197 DSYDRSISI
+197 DSYDRSISL
-206 YDLENSC
+206 YDLDNSC
-213 PKCGHRAE
+213 PKCNHRAE
-221 NETVCSECRTHMK
+221 NETVCSECGATMAS
-234 KGYGEY
+234 GYGEY
-240 FNVPVSNDNL
+240 FTVPVSNDNL

-255 VTTKDDEVKNTFR
+255 VTTKDDEVKNIFR

-291 NRFASFQTE
+291 NRFATFQTE
-300 DMSDELVNKINKYQ
+300 DMSDELIDKINSYQ
-314 ELYESKKKPYKE
+314 KLYESKKKPYKE

-353 TDATKELAKL
+353 TDANKELAKL

-384 NNAVKSMVDIYMSAG
+384 NNAVKSMADIYMSAG
-399 YKVEIVSS
+399 YKVEIASS
-407 TYSNQVWNGRF
+407 TYNNQVWNGRF
-418 KVTSVDDEDDTAT
+418 KVTSVDDENDTAT
-431 NSSDITLLITD
+431 NGFDITLLITD

-451 IQKILDKQ
+451 IQKILNKQ
-459 DMSDEECDWT
+459 DMSDEEYDWT

-483 QSCIDVLIDAGV
+483 QSCIDMLIDSGV

-500 EFYSSIYLTYYNKKL
+500 EFYTSIYLVYYNKKL

-539 NQRDNIQT
+539 KQRDSIQS

-625 KEVLDQWK
+625 KDVLDQWK

-643 DDIYE
+643 NDIYK

-781 KIHYEDPKHPGDM
+781 KIHYEDPKHQGNM

-826 DKNGLSISNGVN
+826 DKNGLSISNGTN
-838 SFIVNPNNET
+838 SFVVNPNEET
-848 LLSLS
+848 LISLS
-853 NTSGQILWVDTKGLL
+853 NNNGKILWVDTKGGL
-868 HIQGDG
+868 HLRGDG
-874 AGIDFNSNQTISEI
+874 SGLDITSNEAISGVSSAI
-888 QSNIETTNKN
+888 
-898 LEQTNQSLNK
+898 
-908 TNSDLSN
+908 
-915 TNSQL
+915 SQL
-920 NKTNQKIDGE
+920 NDE
-930 IERATKT
+930 I
-937 EKEMSA
+937 
-943 SFSATVE
+943 
-950 GINGKFTTT
+950 
-959 ETTLKKY
+959 
-966 ADTVSSTAQSNA
+966 
-978 ITASNSSTDD
+978 
-988 KLKNYSTTEASNNYA
+988 
-1003 DTVANQAKTD
+1003 
-1013 AIAES
+1013 
-1018 NNATDDKLKNYTTT
+1018 
-1032 VVMNNKFDLTAKG
+1032 
-1045 FTEEITKETTRATG
+1045 
-1059 EEEKLST
+1059 
-1066 SINAVAGQ
+1066 
-1074 LVLKVDANGRIA
+1074 VLKVDDNGRLA
-1086 QVSLDADA
+1086 TVKLGADA
-1094 KDGTTIKLTGDNLDL
+1094 NEGTVVQIGADSINLTAEETINFLSGG
-1109 TSEYV
+1109 E
-1114 MNLISN
+1114 I
-1120 GALNLGAKN
+1120 N
-1129 LSIVSDNFNV
+1129 LSGKNISIKSDNFNV
-1139 TSDGTVTMKKANITG
+1139 TKDGKMSCKGATIDGDVVANTLTANTKGSIAGFDISSNGLSVSVTETLPTYSNADITRLQQIIVGLVTPTQADYNRLDMNYDGRLTTLDIAAIQRLLNGTDSYTQTSTFLLNPKSVKHTIEISNGNNKTTIGAKSIASPSVSATAAYGNSVATNNLLVGHTNDSNGIKHISCGTVTC
-1154 GTLNIGDSQTNES
+1154 D
-1167 DAIISLSY
+1167 
-1175 GYGDNGH
+1175 
-1182 TEEGGAYGNVKI
+1182 
-1194 KPSGLSIYNQ
+1194 
-1204 QGDRGYGWSLGT
+1204 
-1216 DLSYTGTKAG
+1216 
-1226 GYINCTGVNTEDINV
+1226 
-1241 QGNES
+1241 
-1246 VISTPN
+1246 
-1252 LTASN
+1252 
-1257 LIQTSRLNVLKF
+1257 
-1269 QCGTN
+1269 
-1274 ATLIK
+1274 
-1279 GVRTGSC
+1279 GS
-1286 ACKGTGG
+1286 GG
-1293 TSVELSNVTASAR
+1293 TSVILSGVVGSSNCAFFLTNADASLSSAH
-1306 AVYFATNIDGNT
+1306 IDGSQIN
-1318 CNAHV
+1318 
-1323 EGTTLSNG
+1323 GTT
-1331 KVYAVL
+1331 VYANL
-1337 DRQLSIS
+1337 DRALNSGH
-1344 EIININWCKIEW
+1344 KIKIAWVKFEW

>member
-49 SFKVHKEVNGIETP
+49 SFKVYKEVNGIATP
-63 LWDKIKDLKVFY
+63 LWDQIKDLKVIY

-135 YDPTDVSN
+135 YDPTDISS

-163 SLCKLVRSFSIS
+163 SLCKLVRSFSIN

-188 DELNCLIWV
+188 DELNCLVWV

-221 NETVCSECRTHMK
+221 NETVCSKCRTTMTR
-234 KGYGEY
+234 GYGEY

-250 SDSIS
+250 SDSIT

-291 NRFASFQTE
+291 NRFAAFQTE
-300 DMSDELVNKINKYQ
+300 DMSKELIDQINAYQ
-314 ELYESKKKPYKE
+314 ELYESKRKPYKE

-353 TDATKELAKL
+353 TDANKELAKL

-384 NNAVKSMVDIYMSAG
+384 NNAVKSMADIYMSAG
-399 YKVEIVSS
+399 YKVEIASS

-418 KVTSVDDEDDTAT
+418 KVTSVDDENDTAI
-431 NSSDITLLITD
+431 NGSDITLLITD

-459 DMSDEECDWT
+459 DMSDEEYDWT

-483 QSCIDVLIDAGV
+483 QSCIDMLIDSGV

-500 EFYSSIYLTYYNKKL
+500 EFYTSIYLVYYNKKL

-524 EAQIKEQEDKEAEYE
+524 EAQIKEQEDKEAKYE
-539 NQRDNIQT
+539 KQRDNIQS

-620 TIDEF
+620 TINEF
-625 KEVLDQWK
+625 KDVLDQWI

-643 DDIYE
+643 DDIYK

-669 SVLKVSDGISDIKSV
+669 SVLKVSDGISDIKSI

-826 DKNGLSISNGVN
+826 DKNGLSISNGTN
-838 SFIVNPNNET
+838 SFVVNPNDET
-848 LLSLS
+848 LISLS
-853 NTSGQILWVDTKGLL
+853 NNNGKILWVDTKGGL
-868 HIQGDG
+868 HLRGDG
-874 AGIDFNSNQTISEI
+874 SGLDITSNEAISGVSSAI
-888 QSNIETTNKN
+888 
-898 LEQTNQSLNK
+898 
-908 TNSDLSN
+908 
-915 TNSQL
+915 SQL
-920 NKTNQKIDGE
+920 NDE
-930 IERATKT
+930 I
-937 EKEMSA
+937 
-943 SFSATVE
+943 
-950 GINGKFTTT
+950 
-959 ETTLKKY
+959 
-966 ADTVSSTAQSNA
+966 
-978 ITASNSSTDD
+978 
-988 KLKNYSTTEASNNYA
+988 
-1003 DTVANQAKTD
+1003 
-1013 AIAES
+1013 
-1018 NNATDDKLKNYTTT
+1018 
-1032 VVMNNKFDLTAKG
+1032 
-1045 FTEEITKETTRATG
+1045 
-1059 EEEKLST
+1059 
-1066 SINAVAGQ
+1066 
-1074 LVLKVDANGRIA
+1074 VLKVDDNGRLA
-1086 QVSLDADA
+1086 TV
-1094 KDGTTIKLTGDNLDL
+1094 K
-1109 TSEYV
+1109 
-1114 MNLISN
+1114 
-1120 GALNLGAKN
+1120 LGADVNEGTVVQIGADSINLTAEETINFLSGGEIN
-1129 LSIVSDNFNV
+1129 LSGKNISIKSDNFNV
-1139 TSDGTVTMKKANITG
+1139 TPDGTVIMNKANITG

-1182 TEEGGAYGNVKI
+1182 TEEGSAYGNVKI
-1194 KPSGLSIYNQ
+1194 TPSSLSIYNQ

-1257 LIQTSRLNVLKF
+1257 LIQTSRLNVSKF

-1286 ACKGTGG
+1286 ACKGAGG

-1306 AVYFATNIDGNT
+1306 AVYFVTNVDGNT

-1323 EGTTLSNG
+1323 EGTTISNG

-1337 DRQLSIS
+1337 NRQLDTTEVIY
-1344 EIININWCKIEW
+1344 INWCKIDW

>member
-49 SFKVHKEVNGIETP
+49 SFKVYKEVNGIATP
-63 LWDKIKDLKVFY
+63 LWDQIKDLKVIY

-135 YDPTDVSN
+135 YDPTDISS

-163 SLCKLVRSFSIS
+163 SLCKLVRSFSIN

-188 DELNCLIWV
+188 DELNCLVWV

-221 NETVCSECRTHMK
+221 NETVCSKCRTTMTR
-234 KGYGEY
+234 GYGEY

-250 SDSIS
+250 SDSIT

-291 NRFASFQTE
+291 NRFAAFQTE
-300 DMSDELVNKINKYQ
+300 DMSKELIDQINAYQ
-314 ELYESKKKPYKE
+314 ELYESKRKPYKE

-353 TDATKELAKL
+353 TDANKELAKL

-384 NNAVKSMVDIYMSAG
+384 NNAVKSMADIYMSAG
-399 YKVEIVSS
+399 YKVEIASS

-418 KVTSVDDEDDTAT
+418 KVTSVDDENDTAI
-431 NSSDITLLITD
+431 NGSDITLLITD

-459 DMSDEECDWT
+459 DMSDEEYDWT

-483 QSCIDVLIDAGV
+483 QSCIDMLIDSGV

-500 EFYSSIYLTYYNKKL
+500 EFYTSIYLVYYNKKL

-524 EAQIKEQEDKEAEYE
+524 EAQIKEQEDKEAKYE
-539 NQRDNIQT
+539 KQRDNIQS

-620 TIDEF
+620 TINEF
-625 KEVLDQWK
+625 KDVLDQWI

-643 DDIYE
+643 DDIYK

-669 SVLKVSDGISDIKSV
+669 SVLKVSDGISDIKSI

-826 DKNGLSISNGVN
+826 DKNGLSISNGTN
-838 SFIVNPNNET
+838 SFVVNPNDET
-848 LLSLS
+848 LISLS
-853 NTSGQILWVDTKGLL
+853 NNNGKILWVDTKGRL
-868 HIQGDG
+868 HLRGDG
-874 AGIDFNSNQTISEI
+874 SGLDITSNEAISGVSSAI
-888 QSNIETTNKN
+888 
-898 LEQTNQSLNK
+898 
-908 TNSDLSN
+908 
-915 TNSQL
+915 SQL
-920 NKTNQKIDGE
+920 NDE
-930 IERATKT
+930 I
-937 EKEMSA
+937 
-943 SFSATVE
+943 
-950 GINGKFTTT
+950 
-959 ETTLKKY
+959 
-966 ADTVSSTAQSNA
+966 
-978 ITASNSSTDD
+978 
-988 KLKNYSTTEASNNYA
+988 
-1003 DTVANQAKTD
+1003 
-1013 AIAES
+1013 
-1018 NNATDDKLKNYTTT
+1018 
-1032 VVMNNKFDLTAKG
+1032 
-1045 FTEEITKETTRATG
+1045 
-1059 EEEKLST
+1059 
-1066 SINAVAGQ
+1066 
-1074 LVLKVDANGRIA
+1074 VLKVDDNGRLA
-1086 QVSLDADA
+1086 TV
-1094 KDGTTIKLTGDNLDL
+1094 K
-1109 TSEYV
+1109 
-1114 MNLISN
+1114 
-1120 GALNLGAKN
+1120 LGADVNEGTVVQIGADSINLTAEETINFLSGGEIN
-1129 LSIVSDNFNV
+1129 LSGKNISIKSDNFNV
-1139 TSDGTVTMKKANITG
+1139 TPDGTVIMNKANITG

-1194 KPSGLSIYNQ
+1194 TPSSLSIYNQ

-1257 LIQTSRLNVLKF
+1257 LIQTSRLNVSKF

-1286 ACKGTGG
+1286 ACKGAGG

-1306 AVYFATNIDGNT
+1306 AVYFVTNVDGNT

-1323 EGTTLSNG
+1323 EGTTISNG

-1337 DRQLSIS
+1337 NRQLDTTEVIY
-1344 EIININWCKIEW
+1344 INWCKIDW

>member
-49 SFKVHKEVNGIETP
+49 SFKVYKEVNGIATP
-63 LWDKIKDLKVFY
+63 LWDQIKDLKVIY

-135 YDPTDVSN
+135 YDPTDISS

-188 DELNCLIWV
+188 DELNCLVWV
-197 DSYDRSISI
+197 DSYDRSISL
-206 YDLENSC
+206 YDLDNSC
-213 PKCGHRAE
+213 PKCNHRAE
-221 NETVCSECRTHMK
+221 NETVCSECGATMTS
-234 KGYGEY
+234 GYGEY
-240 FNVPVSNDNL
+240 FTVPVSNDNL

-291 NRFASFQTE
+291 NRFATFQTE
-300 DMSDELVNKINKYQ
+300 DMSDELIDKINSYQ
-314 ELYESKKKPYKE
+314 KLYESKKKPYKE
-326 IMNGLYDTIDQ
+326 IMNGLYNTIDQ

-353 TDATKELAKL
+353 TDANKELAKL

-384 NNAVKSMVDIYMSAG
+384 NNAVKSMADIYMSAG
-399 YKVEIVSS
+399 YKVEIASS
-407 TYSNQVWNGRF
+407 TYNNQVWNGRF
-418 KVTSVDDEDDTAT
+418 KVTSIDDENDTTT
-431 NSSDITLLITD
+431 NGSDITLLITD

-451 IQKILDKQ
+451 IQKILNKQ
-459 DMSDEECDWT
+459 DMSDEEYDWT

-483 QSCIDVLIDAGV
+483 QSCIDMLIDSGV

-500 EFYSSIYLTYYNKKL
+500 EFYTSIYLVYYNKKL

-539 NQRDNIQT
+539 KQRDSIQS
-547 ELNFEKYLGKDL
+547 ELNFERYLGKDL

-625 KEVLDQWK
+625 KDVLDQWK

-643 DDIYE
+643 NDIYK

-781 KIHYEDPKHPGDM
+781 KIHYEDPKHQGNM

-826 DKNGLSISNGVN
+826 DKNGLSISNGTN
-838 SFIVNPNNET
+838 SFVVNPNEET
-848 LLSLS
+848 LISLS
-853 NTSGQILWVDTKGLL
+853 NNNGKILWVDTKGGL
-868 HIQGDG
+868 HLRGDG
-874 AGIDFNSNQTISEI
+874 SGLDITSNEAISGVSSAI
-888 QSNIETTNKN
+888 
-898 LEQTNQSLNK
+898 
-908 TNSDLSN
+908 
-915 TNSQL
+915 SQL
-920 NKTNQKIDGE
+920 NDEIVLKIDDNGRLATVKLGTEANEGTIVKIGADSINLTAEETINFLSGGE
-930 IERATKT
+930 I
-937 EKEMSA
+937 
-943 SFSATVE
+943 
-950 GINGKFTTT
+950 
-959 ETTLKKY
+959 
-966 ADTVSSTAQSNA
+966 
-978 ITASNSSTDD
+978 
-988 KLKNYSTTEASNNYA
+988 
-1003 DTVANQAKTD
+1003 
-1013 AIAES
+1013 
-1018 NNATDDKLKNYTTT
+1018 
-1032 VVMNNKFDLTAKG
+1032 
-1045 FTEEITKETTRATG
+1045 
-1059 EEEKLST
+1059 
-1066 SINAVAGQ
+1066 
-1074 LVLKVDANGRIA
+1074 
-1086 QVSLDADA
+1086 
-1094 KDGTTIKLTGDNLDL
+1094 
-1109 TSEYV
+1109 
-1114 MNLISN
+1114 
-1120 GALNLGAKN
+1120 N
-1129 LSIVSDNFNV
+1129 LSGKNISIKSDNFNV
-1139 TSDGTVTMKKANITG
+1139 TPDGTVIMNKANITG

-1182 TEEGGAYGNVKI
+1182 TEEGSAYGNVKI
-1194 KPSGLSIYNQ
+1194 TPSSLSIYNQ

-1257 LIQTSRLNVLKF
+1257 LIQTSRLNVSKF

-1286 ACKGTGG
+1286 ACKGAGG

-1306 AVYFATNIDGNT
+1306 AVYFVTNVDGNT

-1323 EGTTLSNG
+1323 EGTTISNG

-1337 DRQLSIS
+1337 NRQLDTTEVIY
-1344 EIININWCKIEW
+1344 INWCKIDW

>member
-49 SFKVHKEVNGIETP
+49 SFKVYKEVNGIATP
-63 LWDKIKDLKVFY
+63 LWDQIKDLKVIY

-135 YDPTDVSN
+135 YDPTDISS

-163 SLCKLVRSFSIS
+163 SLCKLVRSFSIN

-188 DELNCLIWV
+188 DELNCLVWV

-221 NETVCSECRTHMK
+221 NETVCSKCRTTMTR
-234 KGYGEY
+234 GYGEY

-250 SDSIS
+250 SDSIT

-291 NRFASFQTE
+291 NRFAAFQTE
-300 DMSDELVNKINKYQ
+300 DMSKELIDQINAYQ
-314 ELYESKKKPYKE
+314 ELYESKRKPYKE

-353 TDATKELAKL
+353 TDANKELAKL

-384 NNAVKSMVDIYMSAG
+384 NNAVKSMADIYMSAG
-399 YKVEIVSS
+399 YKVEIASS

-418 KVTSVDDEDDTAT
+418 KVTSVDDENDTAI
-431 NSSDITLLITD
+431 NGSDITLLITD

-459 DMSDEECDWT
+459 DMSDEEYDWT

-483 QSCIDVLIDAGV
+483 QSCIDMLIDSGV

-500 EFYSSIYLTYYNKKL
+500 EFYTSIYLVYYNKKL

-524 EAQIKEQEDKEAEYE
+524 EAQIKEQEDKEAKYE
-539 NQRDNIQT
+539 KQRDNIQS

-620 TIDEF
+620 TINEF
-625 KEVLDQWK
+625 KDVLDQWI

-643 DDIYE
+643 DDIYK

-826 DKNGLSISNGVN
+826 DKNGLSISNGTN
-838 SFIVNPNNET
+838 SFVVNPNDET
-848 LLSLS
+848 LISLS
-853 NTSGQILWVDTKGLL
+853 NNNGKILWVDTKGGL
-868 HIQGDG
+868 HLRGDG
-874 AGIDFNSNQTISEI
+874 SGLDITSNEAISGVSSAI
-888 QSNIETTNKN
+888 
-898 LEQTNQSLNK
+898 
-908 TNSDLSN
+908 
-915 TNSQL
+915 SQL
-920 NKTNQKIDGE
+920 NDE
-930 IERATKT
+930 I
-937 EKEMSA
+937 
-943 SFSATVE
+943 
-950 GINGKFTTT
+950 
-959 ETTLKKY
+959 
-966 ADTVSSTAQSNA
+966 
-978 ITASNSSTDD
+978 
-988 KLKNYSTTEASNNYA
+988 
-1003 DTVANQAKTD
+1003 
-1013 AIAES
+1013 
-1018 NNATDDKLKNYTTT
+1018 
-1032 VVMNNKFDLTAKG
+1032 
-1045 FTEEITKETTRATG
+1045 
-1059 EEEKLST
+1059 
-1066 SINAVAGQ
+1066 
-1074 LVLKVDANGRIA
+1074 VLKVDDNGRLA
-1086 QVSLDADA
+1086 TVKLGADA
-1094 KDGTTIKLTGDNLDL
+1094 NEGTVVQIGADSINLTAEETINFLSGG
-1109 TSEYV
+1109 E
-1114 MNLISN
+1114 I
-1120 GALNLGAKN
+1120 N
-1129 LSIVSDNFNV
+1129 LSGKNISIKSDNFNV
-1139 TSDGTVTMKKANITG
+1139 TKDGKMSCKGATIDGDVVANTLTANTKGSIAGFDISSNGLSVSVTETLPTYSNADITRLQQIIVGLVTPTQADYNRLDMNYDGRLTTLDIAAIQRLLNGTDSYTQTSTFLLNPKSVKHTIEISNGNNKTTIGAKSIASPSVSATAVYGNSVATNNLLVGHTNDSNGIKHISCGTVTC
-1154 GTLNIGDSQTNES
+1154 
-1167 DAIISLSY
+1167 Y
-1175 GYGDNGH
+1175 G
-1182 TEEGGAYGNVKI
+1182 
-1194 KPSGLSIYNQ
+1194 S
-1204 QGDRGYGWSLGT
+1204 
-1216 DLSYTGTKAG
+1216 
-1226 GYINCTGVNTEDINV
+1226 
-1241 QGNES
+1241 
-1246 VISTPN
+1246 
-1252 LTASN
+1252 
-1257 LIQTSRLNVLKF
+1257 
-1269 QCGTN
+1269 
-1274 ATLIK
+1274 
-1279 GVRTGSC
+1279 
-1286 ACKGTGG
+1286 GG
-1293 TSVELSNVTASAR
+1293 TSVILSGVVGSSNCAFFLTNADASLSSAH
-1306 AVYFATNIDGNT
+1306 IDGSQIN
-1318 CNAHV
+1318 
-1323 EGTTLSNG
+1323 GTT
-1331 KVYAVL
+1331 VYANL
-1337 DRQLSIS
+1337 DRALNSGH
-1344 EIININWCKIEW
+1344 KIKIAWVKFEW

>member
-49 SFKVHKEVNGIETP
+49 SFKVYKEVNGIATP
-63 LWDKIKDLKVFY
+63 LWDQIKDLKVIY

-125 ARDAYKMAYI
+125 TRDAYKMAYI
-135 YDPTDVSN
+135 YDPTDISS

-188 DELNCLIWV
+188 DELNCLVCV
-197 DSYDRSISI
+197 DSYDRSISL
-206 YDLENSC
+206 YDLDNSC

-221 NETVCSECRTHMK
+221 NETVCSKCRTTMTR
-234 KGYGEY
+234 GYGEY

-250 SDSIS
+250 SDSIT

-291 NRFASFQTE
+291 NRFAAFQTE
-300 DMSDELVNKINKYQ
+300 DMSKELIDQINAYQ
-314 ELYESKKKPYKE
+314 ELYESKRKPYKE

-353 TDATKELAKL
+353 TDANKELAKL

-384 NNAVKSMVDIYMSAG
+384 NNAVKSMADIYMSAG
-399 YKVEIVSS
+399 YKVEIASS

-418 KVTSVDDEDDTAT
+418 KVTSVDDENDTAT
-431 NSSDITLLITD
+431 NGSDITLLITD

-459 DMSDEECDWT
+459 DMSDEEYDWT

-483 QSCIDVLIDAGV
+483 QSCIDMLIDSGV

-500 EFYSSIYLTYYNKKL
+500 EFYTSIYLVYYNKKL

-539 NQRDNIQT
+539 KQRDSIQS

-625 KEVLDQWK
+625 KDVLDQWK

-643 DDIYE
+643 NDIYK

-781 KIHYEDPKHPGDM
+781 KIHYEDPKHPGNM

-826 DKNGLSISNGVN
+826 DKNGLSISNGTN
-838 SFIVNPNNET
+838 SFVVNPNEET

-853 NTSGQILWVDTKGLL
+853 NNNGKILWVDTKGGL
-868 HIQGDG
+868 HLRGDG
-874 AGIDFNSNQTISEI
+874 SGLDITSNEAISGVSSAI
-888 QSNIETTNKN
+888 
-898 LEQTNQSLNK
+898 
-908 TNSDLSN
+908 
-915 TNSQL
+915 SQL
-920 NKTNQKIDGE
+920 NDEIVLKIDDNGRLATVKLGTEANEGTIVKIGADSINLTAEETINFLSGGE
-930 IERATKT
+930 I
-937 EKEMSA
+937 
-943 SFSATVE
+943 
-950 GINGKFTTT
+950 
-959 ETTLKKY
+959 
-966 ADTVSSTAQSNA
+966 
-978 ITASNSSTDD
+978 
-988 KLKNYSTTEASNNYA
+988 
-1003 DTVANQAKTD
+1003 
-1013 AIAES
+1013 
-1018 NNATDDKLKNYTTT
+1018 
-1032 VVMNNKFDLTAKG
+1032 
-1045 FTEEITKETTRATG
+1045 
-1059 EEEKLST
+1059 
-1066 SINAVAGQ
+1066 
-1074 LVLKVDANGRIA
+1074 
-1086 QVSLDADA
+1086 
-1094 KDGTTIKLTGDNLDL
+1094 
-1109 TSEYV
+1109 
-1114 MNLISN
+1114 
-1120 GALNLGAKN
+1120 N
-1129 LSIVSDNFNV
+1129 LSGKNISIKSDNFNV
-1139 TSDGTVTMKKANITG
+1139 TPDGTVIMNKANITG
-1154 GTLNIGDSQTNES
+1154 GTLNIGDNQTNES

-1182 TEEGGAYGNVKI
+1182 TEEGSAYGNVKI
-1194 KPSGLSIYNQ
+1194 TPSSLSIYNQ

-1226 GYINCTGVNTEDINV
+1226 GYINCTGVNTEEINV
-1241 QGNES
+1241 QGSES

-1257 LIQTSRLNVLKF
+1257 LIQTSRLNVSKF

-1286 ACKGTGG
+1286 ACKGAGG

-1306 AVYFATNIDGNT
+1306 AVYFVTNIDGNT

-1323 EGTTLSNG
+1323 EGTTISNG

-1337 DRQLSIS
+1337 NRQLDTTEVIY
-1344 EIININWCKIEW
+1344 INWCKIDW

>member
-49 SFKVHKEVNGIETP
+49 SFKVYKEVNGIATP
-63 LWDKIKDLKVFY
+63 LWDQIKDLKVIY

-135 YDPTDVSN
+135 YDPTDISS
-143 SLLGRVLSKA
+143 SLLGRVLSKV

-188 DELNCLIWV
+188 DELNCLVWV
-197 DSYDRSISI
+197 DSYDRSISL
-206 YDLENSC
+206 YDLDNSC
-213 PKCGHRAE
+213 PKCNHRAE
-221 NETVCSECRTHMK
+221 NETVCSECGATMTS
-234 KGYGEY
+234 GYGEY
-240 FNVPVSNDNL
+240 FTVPVSNDNL

-291 NRFASFQTE
+291 NRFATFQTE
-300 DMSDELVNKINKYQ
+300 DMSDELIDKINSYQ
-314 ELYESKKKPYKE
+314 KLYESKKKPYKE
-326 IMNGLYDTIDQ
+326 IMNGLYNTIDQ

-353 TDATKELAKL
+353 TDANKELAKL

-384 NNAVKSMVDIYMSAG
+384 NNAVKSMADIYMSAG
-399 YKVEIVSS
+399 YKVEIASS
-407 TYSNQVWNGRF
+407 TYNNQVWNGRF
-418 KVTSVDDEDDTAT
+418 KVTSIDDENDTTT
-431 NSSDITLLITD
+431 NGSDITLLITD

-451 IQKILDKQ
+451 IQKILNKQ
-459 DMSDEECDWT
+459 DMSDEEYDWT

-483 QSCIDVLIDAGV
+483 QSCIDMLIDSGV

-500 EFYSSIYLTYYNKKL
+500 EFYTSIYLVYYNKKL

-539 NQRDNIQT
+539 KQRDSIQS
-547 ELNFEKYLGKDL
+547 ELNFERYLGKDL

-625 KEVLDQWK
+625 KDVLDQWK

-643 DDIYE
+643 NDIYK

-781 KIHYEDPKHPGDM
+781 KIHYEDPKHQGNM

-826 DKNGLSISNGVN
+826 DKNGLSISNGTN
-838 SFIVNPNNET
+838 SFVVNPNEET
-848 LLSLS
+848 LISLS
-853 NTSGQILWVDTKGLL
+853 NNNGKILWVDTKGGL
-868 HIQGDG
+868 HLRGDG
-874 AGIDFNSNQTISEI
+874 SGLDITSNEAISGVSSAI
-888 QSNIETTNKN
+888 
-898 LEQTNQSLNK
+898 
-908 TNSDLSN
+908 
-915 TNSQL
+915 SQL
-920 NKTNQKIDGE
+920 NDEIVLKIDDNGRLATVKLGTEANEGTIVKIGADSINLTAEETINFLSGGE
-930 IERATKT
+930 I
-937 EKEMSA
+937 
-943 SFSATVE
+943 
-950 GINGKFTTT
+950 
-959 ETTLKKY
+959 
-966 ADTVSSTAQSNA
+966 
-978 ITASNSSTDD
+978 
-988 KLKNYSTTEASNNYA
+988 
-1003 DTVANQAKTD
+1003 
-1013 AIAES
+1013 
-1018 NNATDDKLKNYTTT
+1018 
-1032 VVMNNKFDLTAKG
+1032 
-1045 FTEEITKETTRATG
+1045 
-1059 EEEKLST
+1059 
-1066 SINAVAGQ
+1066 
-1074 LVLKVDANGRIA
+1074 
-1086 QVSLDADA
+1086 
-1094 KDGTTIKLTGDNLDL
+1094 
-1109 TSEYV
+1109 
-1114 MNLISN
+1114 
-1120 GALNLGAKN
+1120 N
-1129 LSIVSDNFNV
+1129 LSGKNISIKSDNFNV
-1139 TSDGTVTMKKANITG
+1139 TPDGTVIMNKANITG
-1154 GTLNIGDSQTNES
+1154 GTLNIGNSQTNES

-1182 TEEGGAYGNVKI
+1182 TEEGSAYGNVKI
-1194 KPSGLSIYNQ
+1194 TPSSLSIYNQ

-1241 QGNES
+1241 QGSES

-1257 LIQTSRLNVLKF
+1257 LIQTSRLNVSKF

-1279 GVRTGSC
+1279 GIRTGSC
-1286 ACKGTGG
+1286 ACKGAGG

-1306 AVYFATNIDGNT
+1306 AVYFVTNVDGNT

-1323 EGTTLSNG
+1323 EGTTISNG

-1337 DRQLSIS
+1337 NRQLDTTEVIY
-1344 EIININWCKIEW
+1344 INWCKIEW

>member
-49 SFKVHKEVNGIETP
+49 SFKVYKEVNGIATP
-63 LWDKIKDLKVFY
+63 LWDQIKDLKVIY

-135 YDPTDVSN
+135 YDPTDISS

-163 SLCKLVRSFSIS
+163 SLCKLVRSFSIN

-188 DELNCLIWV
+188 DELNCLVWV

-221 NETVCSECRTHMK
+221 NETVCSKCRTTMTR
-234 KGYGEY
+234 GYGEY

-250 SDSIS
+250 SDSIT

-291 NRFASFQTE
+291 NRFAAFQTE
-300 DMSDELVNKINKYQ
+300 DMSKELIDQINAYQ
-314 ELYESKKKPYKE
+314 ELYESKRKPYKE

-353 TDATKELAKL
+353 TDANKELAKL

-378 AGVTTV
+378 AGMTTV
-384 NNAVKSMVDIYMSAG
+384 NNAVKSMADIYMSAG
-399 YKVEIVSS
+399 YKVEIASS

-418 KVTSVDDEDDTAT
+418 KVTSVDDENDTAI
-431 NSSDITLLITD
+431 NGSDITLLITD

-459 DMSDEECDWT
+459 DMSDEEYDWT

-483 QSCIDVLIDAGV
+483 QSCIDMLIDSGV

-500 EFYSSIYLTYYNKKL
+500 EFYTSIYLVYYNKKL

-524 EAQIKEQEDKEAEYE
+524 EAQIKEQEDKEAKYE
-539 NQRDNIQT
+539 KQRDNIQS

-620 TIDEF
+620 TINEF
-625 KEVLDQWK
+625 KDVLDQWI

-643 DDIYE
+643 DDIYK

-669 SVLKVSDGISDIKSV
+669 SVLKVSDGILDIKSV

-826 DKNGLSISNGVN
+826 DKNGLSISNGTN
-838 SFIVNPNNET
+838 SFVVNPNDET
-848 LLSLS
+848 LISLS
-853 NTSGQILWVDTKGLL
+853 NNNGKILWVDTKGGL
-868 HIQGDG
+868 HLRGDG
-874 AGIDFNSNQTISEI
+874 SGLDITSNEAISGVSSAI
-888 QSNIETTNKN
+888 
-898 LEQTNQSLNK
+898 
-908 TNSDLSN
+908 
-915 TNSQL
+915 SQL
-920 NKTNQKIDGE
+920 NDE
-930 IERATKT
+930 I
-937 EKEMSA
+937 
-943 SFSATVE
+943 
-950 GINGKFTTT
+950 
-959 ETTLKKY
+959 
-966 ADTVSSTAQSNA
+966 
-978 ITASNSSTDD
+978 
-988 KLKNYSTTEASNNYA
+988 
-1003 DTVANQAKTD
+1003 
-1013 AIAES
+1013 
-1018 NNATDDKLKNYTTT
+1018 
-1032 VVMNNKFDLTAKG
+1032 
-1045 FTEEITKETTRATG
+1045 
-1059 EEEKLST
+1059 
-1066 SINAVAGQ
+1066 
-1074 LVLKVDANGRIA
+1074 VLKVDDNGRLA
-1086 QVSLDADA
+1086 TVKLGADA
-1094 KDGTTIKLTGDNLDL
+1094 NEGTVVQIGADSINLTAEETINFLSGG
-1109 TSEYV
+1109 E
-1114 MNLISN
+1114 I
-1120 GALNLGAKN
+1120 N
-1129 LSIVSDNFNV
+1129 LSGKNISIKSDNFNV
-1139 TSDGTVTMKKANITG
+1139 TKDGKMSCKGATIDGDVVANTLTANTKGSIAGFDISSNGLSVSVTETLPTYSNADITRLQQIIVGLVTPTQADYNRLDMNYDGRLTTLDIAAIQRLLNGTDSYTQTSTFLLNPKSVKHTIEISNGNNKTTIGAKSIASPSVSATAAYGNSVATNNLLVGHTNDSNGIKHISCGTVTC
-1154 GTLNIGDSQTNES
+1154 D
-1167 DAIISLSY
+1167 
-1175 GYGDNGH
+1175 
-1182 TEEGGAYGNVKI
+1182 
-1194 KPSGLSIYNQ
+1194 
-1204 QGDRGYGWSLGT
+1204 
-1216 DLSYTGTKAG
+1216 
-1226 GYINCTGVNTEDINV
+1226 
-1241 QGNES
+1241 
-1246 VISTPN
+1246 
-1252 LTASN
+1252 
-1257 LIQTSRLNVLKF
+1257 
-1269 QCGTN
+1269 
-1274 ATLIK
+1274 
-1279 GVRTGSC
+1279 GS
-1286 ACKGTGG
+1286 GG
-1293 TSVELSNVTASAR
+1293 TSVILSGVVGSSNCAFFLTNADASLSSAH
-1306 AVYFATNIDGNT
+1306 IDGSQIN
-1318 CNAHV
+1318 
-1323 EGTTLSNG
+1323 GTT
-1331 KVYAVL
+1331 VYANL
-1337 DRQLSIS
+1337 DRALNSGH
-1344 EIININWCKIEW
+1344 KIKIAWVKFEW

>member
-49 SFKVHKEVNGIETP
+49 SFKVYKEVNGIATP
-63 LWDKIKDLKVFY
+63 LWDQIKDLKVIY

-135 YDPTDVSN
+135 YDPTDISS

-163 SLCKLVRSFSIS
+163 SLCKLVRSFSIN

-188 DELNCLIWV
+188 DELNCLVWV

-221 NETVCSECRTHMK
+221 NETVCSKCRTTMTR
-234 KGYGEY
+234 GYGEY

-250 SDSIS
+250 SDSIT

-291 NRFASFQTE
+291 NRFAAFQTE
-300 DMSDELVNKINKYQ
+300 DMSKELIDQINAYQ
-314 ELYESKKKPYKE
+314 ELYESKRKPYKE

-353 TDATKELAKL
+353 TDANKELAKL

-384 NNAVKSMVDIYMSAG
+384 NNAVKSMADIYMSAG
-399 YKVEIVSS
+399 YKVEIASS

-418 KVTSVDDEDDTAT
+418 KVTSVDDENDTAI
-431 NSSDITLLITD
+431 NGSDITLLITD

-459 DMSDEECDWT
+459 DMSDEEYDWT

-483 QSCIDVLIDAGV
+483 QSCIDMLIDSGV

-500 EFYSSIYLTYYNKKL
+500 EFYTSIYLVYYNKKL

-524 EAQIKEQEDKEAEYE
+524 EAQIKEQEDKEAKYE
-539 NQRDNIQT
+539 KQRDNIQS

-620 TIDEF
+620 TINEF
-625 KEVLDQWK
+625 KDVLDQWI

-643 DDIYE
+643 DDIYK

-659 DFSKISCDFS
+659 NFSKISCDFS

-826 DKNGLSISNGVN
+826 DKNGLSISNGTN
-838 SFIVNPNNET
+838 SFVVNPNDET
-848 LLSLS
+848 LISLS
-853 NTSGQILWVDTKGLL
+853 NNNGKILWVDTKGGL
-868 HIQGDG
+868 HLRGDG
-874 AGIDFNSNQTISEI
+874 SGLDITSNEAISGVYSAI
-888 QSNIETTNKN
+888 
-898 LEQTNQSLNK
+898 
-908 TNSDLSN
+908 
-915 TNSQL
+915 SQL
-920 NKTNQKIDGE
+920 NDE
-930 IERATKT
+930 I
-937 EKEMSA
+937 
-943 SFSATVE
+943 
-950 GINGKFTTT
+950 
-959 ETTLKKY
+959 
-966 ADTVSSTAQSNA
+966 
-978 ITASNSSTDD
+978 
-988 KLKNYSTTEASNNYA
+988 
-1003 DTVANQAKTD
+1003 
-1013 AIAES
+1013 
-1018 NNATDDKLKNYTTT
+1018 
-1032 VVMNNKFDLTAKG
+1032 
-1045 FTEEITKETTRATG
+1045 
-1059 EEEKLST
+1059 
-1066 SINAVAGQ
+1066 
-1074 LVLKVDANGRIA
+1074 VLKVDDNGRLA
-1086 QVSLDADA
+1086 TVKLGADA
-1094 KDGTTIKLTGDNLDL
+1094 NEGTVVQIGADSINLTAEETINFLSGG
-1109 TSEYV
+1109 E
-1114 MNLISN
+1114 I
-1120 GALNLGAKN
+1120 N
-1129 LSIVSDNFNV
+1129 LSGKNISIKSDNFNV
-1139 TSDGTVTMKKANITG
+1139 TKDGKMSCKGATIDGDVVANTLTANTKGSIAGFDISSNGLSVSVTETLPTYSNADITRLQQIIVGLVTPTQADYNRLDMNYDGRLTTLDIAAIQRLLNGTDSYTQTSTFLLNPKSVKHTIEISNGNNKTTIGAKSIASPSVSATAVYGNSVATNNLLVGHTNDSNGIKHISCGTVTC
-1154 GTLNIGDSQTNES
+1154 D
-1167 DAIISLSY
+1167 
-1175 GYGDNGH
+1175 
-1182 TEEGGAYGNVKI
+1182 
-1194 KPSGLSIYNQ
+1194 
-1204 QGDRGYGWSLGT
+1204 
-1216 DLSYTGTKAG
+1216 
-1226 GYINCTGVNTEDINV
+1226 
-1241 QGNES
+1241 
-1246 VISTPN
+1246 
-1252 LTASN
+1252 
-1257 LIQTSRLNVLKF
+1257 
-1269 QCGTN
+1269 
-1274 ATLIK
+1274 
-1279 GVRTGSC
+1279 GS
-1286 ACKGTGG
+1286 GG
-1293 TSVELSNVTASAR
+1293 TSVILSGVVGSSNCAFFLTNADASLSSAH
-1306 AVYFATNIDGNT
+1306 IDGSQIN
-1318 CNAHV
+1318 
-1323 EGTTLSNG
+1323 GTT
-1331 KVYAVL
+1331 VYANL
-1337 DRQLSIS
+1337 DRALNSGH
-1344 EIININWCKIEW
+1344 KIKIAWVKFEW

>member
-49 SFKVHKEVNGIETP
+49 SFKVYKEVNGIATP
-63 LWDKIKDLKVFY
+63 LWDQIKDLKVIY

-125 ARDAYKMAYI
+125 VRDAYKMAYI
-135 YDPTDVSN
+135 YDPTDISS

-188 DELNCLIWV
+188 DELNCLVWV
-197 DSYDRSISI
+197 DSYDRSISL
-206 YDLENSC
+206 YDLDNSC
-213 PKCGHRAE
+213 PKCNHRAE
-221 NETVCSECRTHMK
+221 NETVCSECGATMTS
-234 KGYGEY
+234 GYGEY
-240 FNVPVSNDNL
+240 FTVSVSNDNL

-255 VTTKDDEVKNTFR
+255 VTTKDDKVKNTFR

-291 NRFASFQTE
+291 NRFAAFQTE
-300 DMSDELVNKINKYQ
+300 DMSKELIDQINAYQ
-314 ELYESKKKPYKE
+314 ELYESKRKPYKE

-353 TDATKELAKL
+353 TDANKELAKL

-384 NNAVKSMVDIYMSAG
+384 NNAVKSMADIYMSAG
-399 YKVEIVSS
+399 YKVEIASS

-418 KVTSVDDEDDTAT
+418 KVTSVDDENDTAI
-431 NSSDITLLITD
+431 NGSDITLLITD

-459 DMSDEECDWT
+459 DMSDEEYDWT

-483 QSCIDVLIDAGV
+483 QSCIDMLIDSGV

-500 EFYSSIYLTYYNKKL
+500 EFYTSIYLVYYNKKL

-524 EAQIKEQEDKEAEYE
+524 EAQIKEQEDKEAKYE
-539 NQRDNIQT
+539 KQRDNIQS

-620 TIDEF
+620 TINEF
-625 KEVLDQWK
+625 KDVLDQWK

-704 AQETGKTVSEWVEH
+704 AQETEKTVSEWVEH

-826 DKNGLSISNGVN
+826 DKNGLSISNGTN
-838 SFIVNPNNET
+838 SFVVNPNDET
-848 LLSLS
+848 LISLS
-853 NTSGQILWVDTKGLL
+853 NNNGKILWVDTKGGL
-868 HIQGDG
+868 HLRGDG
-874 AGIDFNSNQTISEI
+874 SGLDITSNEAISGVYSAI
-888 QSNIETTNKN
+888 
-898 LEQTNQSLNK
+898 
-908 TNSDLSN
+908 
-915 TNSQL
+915 SQL
-920 NKTNQKIDGE
+920 NDE
-930 IERATKT
+930 I
-937 EKEMSA
+937 
-943 SFSATVE
+943 
-950 GINGKFTTT
+950 
-959 ETTLKKY
+959 
-966 ADTVSSTAQSNA
+966 
-978 ITASNSSTDD
+978 
-988 KLKNYSTTEASNNYA
+988 
-1003 DTVANQAKTD
+1003 
-1013 AIAES
+1013 
-1018 NNATDDKLKNYTTT
+1018 
-1032 VVMNNKFDLTAKG
+1032 
-1045 FTEEITKETTRATG
+1045 
-1059 EEEKLST
+1059 
-1066 SINAVAGQ
+1066 
-1074 LVLKVDANGRIA
+1074 VLKVDDNGRLA
-1086 QVSLDADA
+1086 TVKLGADA
-1094 KDGTTIKLTGDNLDL
+1094 NEGTVVQIGADSINLTAEETINFLSGG
-1109 TSEYV
+1109 E
-1114 MNLISN
+1114 I
-1120 GALNLGAKN
+1120 N
-1129 LSIVSDNFNV
+1129 LSGKNISIKSDNFNV
-1139 TSDGTVTMKKANITG
+1139 TKDGKMSCKGATIDGDVVANTLTANTKGSIAGFDISSNGLSVSVTETLPTYSNADITRLQQIIVGLVTPTQADYNRLDMNYDGRLTTLDIAAIQRLLNGTDSYTQTSTFLLNPKSVKHTIEISNGNNKTTIGAKSIASPSVSATAVYGNSVATNNLLVGHTNDSNGIKHISCGTVTC
-1154 GTLNIGDSQTNES
+1154 D
-1167 DAIISLSY
+1167 
-1175 GYGDNGH
+1175 
-1182 TEEGGAYGNVKI
+1182 
-1194 KPSGLSIYNQ
+1194 
-1204 QGDRGYGWSLGT
+1204 
-1216 DLSYTGTKAG
+1216 
-1226 GYINCTGVNTEDINV
+1226 
-1241 QGNES
+1241 
-1246 VISTPN
+1246 
-1252 LTASN
+1252 
-1257 LIQTSRLNVLKF
+1257 
-1269 QCGTN
+1269 
-1274 ATLIK
+1274 
-1279 GVRTGSC
+1279 GS
-1286 ACKGTGG
+1286 GG
-1293 TSVELSNVTASAR
+1293 TSVILSGVVGSSNCAFFLTNADASLSSAH
-1306 AVYFATNIDGNT
+1306 IDGSQIN
-1318 CNAHV
+1318 
-1323 EGTTLSNG
+1323 GTT
-1331 KVYAVL
+1331 VYANL
-1337 DRQLSIS
+1337 DRALNSGH
-1344 EIININWCKIEW
+1344 KIKIAWVKFEW

>member
-49 SFKVHKEVNGIETP
+49 SFKVYKEVNGIATP
-63 LWDKIKDLKVFY
+63 LWDQIKDLKVIY

-125 ARDAYKMAYI
+125 ARDDYKMAYI
-135 YDPTDVSN
+135 YDPTDISS

-188 DELNCLIWV
+188 DELNCLVWV
-197 DSYDRSISI
+197 DSYDRSISL
-206 YDLENSC
+206 YDLDNSC
-213 PKCGHRAE
+213 PKCNHRAE
-221 NETVCSECRTHMK
+221 NETVCSECGATMTS
-234 KGYGEY
+234 GYGEY
-240 FNVPVSNDNL
+240 FTVPVSNDNL

-291 NRFASFQTE
+291 NRFATFQTE
-300 DMSDELVNKINKYQ
+300 DMSDELIDKINSYQ
-314 ELYESKKKPYKE
+314 KLYESKKKPYKE
-326 IMNGLYDTIDQ
+326 IMNGLYNTIDQ

-353 TDATKELAKL
+353 TDANKELAKL

-384 NNAVKSMVDIYMSAG
+384 NNAVKSMADIYMSAG
-399 YKVEIVSS
+399 YKVEIASS
-407 TYSNQVWNGRF
+407 TYNNQVWNGRF
-418 KVTSVDDEDDTAT
+418 KVTSIDDENDTTT
-431 NSSDITLLITD
+431 NGSDITLLITD

-451 IQKILDKQ
+451 IQKILNKQ
-459 DMSDEECDWT
+459 DMSDEEYDWT

-483 QSCIDVLIDAGV
+483 QSCIDMLIDSGV

-500 EFYSSIYLTYYNKKL
+500 EFYTSIYLVYYNKKL

-539 NQRDNIQT
+539 KQRDSIQS
-547 ELNFEKYLGKDL
+547 ELNFERYLGKDL

-625 KEVLDQWK
+625 KDVLDQWK

-643 DDIYE
+643 NDIYK

-781 KIHYEDPKHPGDM
+781 KIHYEDPKHQGNM

-826 DKNGLSISNGVN
+826 DKNGLSISNGTN
-838 SFIVNPNNET
+838 SFVVNPNEET
-848 LLSLS
+848 LISLS
-853 NTSGQILWVDTKGLL
+853 NNNGKILWVDTKGGL
-868 HIQGDG
+868 HLRGDG
-874 AGIDFNSNQTISEI
+874 SGLDITSNEAISGVSSAI
-888 QSNIETTNKN
+888 
-898 LEQTNQSLNK
+898 
-908 TNSDLSN
+908 
-915 TNSQL
+915 SQL
-920 NKTNQKIDGE
+920 NDEIVLKIDDNGRLATVKLGTEANEGTIVKIGADSINLTAEETINFLSGGE
-930 IERATKT
+930 I
-937 EKEMSA
+937 
-943 SFSATVE
+943 
-950 GINGKFTTT
+950 
-959 ETTLKKY
+959 
-966 ADTVSSTAQSNA
+966 
-978 ITASNSSTDD
+978 
-988 KLKNYSTTEASNNYA
+988 
-1003 DTVANQAKTD
+1003 
-1013 AIAES
+1013 
-1018 NNATDDKLKNYTTT
+1018 
-1032 VVMNNKFDLTAKG
+1032 
-1045 FTEEITKETTRATG
+1045 
-1059 EEEKLST
+1059 
-1066 SINAVAGQ
+1066 
-1074 LVLKVDANGRIA
+1074 
-1086 QVSLDADA
+1086 
-1094 KDGTTIKLTGDNLDL
+1094 
-1109 TSEYV
+1109 
-1114 MNLISN
+1114 
-1120 GALNLGAKN
+1120 N
-1129 LSIVSDNFNV
+1129 LSGKNISIKSDNFNV
-1139 TSDGTVTMKKANITG
+1139 TPDGTVIMNKANITG
-1154 GTLNIGDSQTNES
+1154 GTLNIGNSQTNES

-1182 TEEGGAYGNVKI
+1182 TEEGSAYGNVKI
-1194 KPSGLSIYNQ
+1194 TPSSLSIYNQ

-1241 QGNES
+1241 QGSES

-1257 LIQTSRLNVLKF
+1257 LIQTSRLNVSKF

-1279 GVRTGSC
+1279 GIRTGSC
-1286 ACKGTGG
+1286 ACKGAGG

-1306 AVYFATNIDGNT
+1306 AVYFVTNVDGNT

-1323 EGTTLSNG
+1323 EGTTISNG

-1337 DRQLSIS
+1337 NRQLDTTEVIY
-1344 EIININWCKIEW
+1344 INWCKIEW

>member
-49 SFKVHKEVNGIETP
+49 SFKVYKEVNGIATP
-63 LWDKIKDLKVFY
+63 LWDQIKDLKVIY

-135 YDPTDVSN
+135 YDPTDISS

-188 DELNCLIWV
+188 DELNCLVWV
-197 DSYDRSISI
+197 DSYDRSISL
-206 YDLENSC
+206 YDLDNSC
-213 PKCGHRAE
+213 PKCNHRAE
-221 NETVCSECRTHMK
+221 NETVCSECGATMTS
-234 KGYGEY
+234 GYGEY
-240 FNVPVSNDNL
+240 FTVPVSNDNL

-291 NRFASFQTE
+291 NRFATFQTE
-300 DMSDELVNKINKYQ
+300 DMSDELIDKINSYQ
-314 ELYESKKKPYKE
+314 KLYESKKKPYKE
-326 IMNGLYDTIDQ
+326 IMNGLYNTIDQ

-353 TDATKELAKL
+353 TDANKELAKL

-384 NNAVKSMVDIYMSAG
+384 NNAVKSMADIYMSAG
-399 YKVEIVSS
+399 YKVEIASS

-418 KVTSVDDEDDTAT
+418 KVTSVDDENDTAT
-431 NSSDITLLITD
+431 NGSDITLLITD

-459 DMSDEECDWT
+459 DMSDEEYDWT

-483 QSCIDVLIDAGV
+483 QSCIDMLIDSGV

-500 EFYSSIYLTYYNKKL
+500 EFYTSIYLVYYNKKL

-539 NQRDNIQT
+539 KQRDSIQS

-625 KEVLDQWK
+625 KDVLDQWK

-669 SVLKVSDGISDIKSV
+669 SVFKVSDGISDIKSV

-826 DKNGLSISNGVN
+826 DKNGLSISNGTN
-838 SFIVNPNNET
+838 SFVVNPNDET
-848 LLSLS
+848 LISLS
-853 NTSGQILWVDTKGLL
+853 NNNGKILWVDTKGGL
-868 HIQGDG
+868 HLRGDG
-874 AGIDFNSNQTISEI
+874 SGLDITSNEAISGVSSAI
-888 QSNIETTNKN
+888 
-898 LEQTNQSLNK
+898 
-908 TNSDLSN
+908 
-915 TNSQL
+915 SQL
-920 NKTNQKIDGE
+920 NDE
-930 IERATKT
+930 I
-937 EKEMSA
+937 
-943 SFSATVE
+943 
-950 GINGKFTTT
+950 
-959 ETTLKKY
+959 
-966 ADTVSSTAQSNA
+966 
-978 ITASNSSTDD
+978 
-988 KLKNYSTTEASNNYA
+988 
-1003 DTVANQAKTD
+1003 
-1013 AIAES
+1013 
-1018 NNATDDKLKNYTTT
+1018 
-1032 VVMNNKFDLTAKG
+1032 
-1045 FTEEITKETTRATG
+1045 
-1059 EEEKLST
+1059 
-1066 SINAVAGQ
+1066 
-1074 LVLKVDANGRIA
+1074 VLKVD
-1086 QVSLDADA
+1086 
-1094 KDGTTIKLTGDNLDL
+1094 DNCRLA
-1109 TSEYV
+1109 TV
-1114 MNLISN
+1114 K
-1120 GALNLGAKN
+1120 LGADVNEGTVVQIGADSINLTAEETINFLSGGEIN
-1129 LSIVSDNFNV
+1129 LSGKNISIKSDNFNV
-1139 TSDGTVTMKKANITG
+1139 TPDGTVIMNKANITG

-1182 TEEGGAYGNVKI
+1182 TEEGSAYGNVKI
-1194 KPSGLSIYNQ
+1194 TPSSLSIYNQ
-1204 QGDRGYGWSLGT
+1204 QGDRGYGWSLET

-1257 LIQTSRLNVLKF
+1257 LIQTSRLNVSKF

-1286 ACKGTGG
+1286 ACKGAGG

-1306 AVYFATNIDGNT
+1306 AVYFVTNVDGNT

-1323 EGTTLSNG
+1323 EGTTISNG

-1337 DRQLSIS
+1337 NRQLDTTEVIY
-1344 EIININWCKIEW
+1344 INWCKIDW

>member
-49 SFKVHKEVNGIETP
+49 SFKVYKEVNGIATP
-63 LWDKIKDLKVFY
+63 LWDQIKDLKVIY

-135 YDPTDVSN
+135 YDPTDISS

-188 DELNCLIWV
+188 DELNCLVWV
-197 DSYDRSISI
+197 DSYDRSISL
-206 YDLENSC
+206 YDLDNSC
-213 PKCGHRAE
+213 PKCNHRAE
-221 NETVCSECRTHMK
+221 NETVCSECGATMTS
-234 KGYGEY
+234 GYGEY
-240 FNVPVSNDNL
+240 FTVPVSNDNL

-291 NRFASFQTE
+291 NRFATFQTE
-300 DMSDELVNKINKYQ
+300 DMSDELIDKINSYQ
-314 ELYESKKKPYKE
+314 KLYESKKKPYKE
-326 IMNGLYDTIDQ
+326 IMNGLYNTIDQ

-353 TDATKELAKL
+353 TDANKELAKL

-384 NNAVKSMVDIYMSAG
+384 NNAVKSMADIYMSAG
-399 YKVEIVSS
+399 YKVEIASS

-418 KVTSVDDEDDTAT
+418 KVTSVDDENDTAI
-431 NSSDITLLITD
+431 NGSDITLLITD

-459 DMSDEECDWT
+459 DMSDEEYDWT

-483 QSCIDVLIDAGV
+483 QSCIDMLIDSGV

-500 EFYSSIYLTYYNKKL
+500 EFYTSIYLVYYNKKL

-524 EAQIKEQEDKEAEYE
+524 EAQIKEQEDKEAKYE
-539 NQRDNIQT
+539 KQRDNIQS

-620 TIDEF
+620 TINEF
-625 KEVLDQWK
+625 KDVLDQWI

-643 DDIYE
+643 DDIYK

-669 SVLKVSDGISDIKSV
+669 SVLKVSDGISDIKSI

-826 DKNGLSISNGVN
+826 DKNGLSISNGTN
-838 SFIVNPNNET
+838 SFVVNPNDET
-848 LLSLS
+848 LISLS
-853 NTSGQILWVDTKGLL
+853 NNNGKILWVDTKGGL
-868 HIQGDG
+868 HLRGDG
-874 AGIDFNSNQTISEI
+874 SGLDITSNEAISGVYSAI
-888 QSNIETTNKN
+888 
-898 LEQTNQSLNK
+898 
-908 TNSDLSN
+908 
-915 TNSQL
+915 SQL
-920 NKTNQKIDGE
+920 NDE
-930 IERATKT
+930 I
-937 EKEMSA
+937 
-943 SFSATVE
+943 
-950 GINGKFTTT
+950 
-959 ETTLKKY
+959 
-966 ADTVSSTAQSNA
+966 
-978 ITASNSSTDD
+978 
-988 KLKNYSTTEASNNYA
+988 
-1003 DTVANQAKTD
+1003 
-1013 AIAES
+1013 
-1018 NNATDDKLKNYTTT
+1018 
-1032 VVMNNKFDLTAKG
+1032 
-1045 FTEEITKETTRATG
+1045 
-1059 EEEKLST
+1059 
-1066 SINAVAGQ
+1066 
-1074 LVLKVDANGRIA
+1074 VLKVDDNGRLA
-1086 QVSLDADA
+1086 TVKLGADA
-1094 KDGTTIKLTGDNLDL
+1094 NEGTVVQIGADSINLTAEETINFLSGG
-1109 TSEYV
+1109 E
-1114 MNLISN
+1114 I
-1120 GALNLGAKN
+1120 N
-1129 LSIVSDNFNV
+1129 LSGKNISIKSDNFNV
-1139 TSDGTVTMKKANITG
+1139 TKDGKMSCKGATIDGDVVANTLTANTKGSIAGFDISSNGLSVSVTETLPTYSNADITRLQQIIVGLVTPTQADYNRLDMNYDGRLTTLDIAAIQRLLNGTDSYTQTSTFLLNPKSVKHTIEISNGNNKTTIGAKSIASPSVSATAVYGNSVATNNLLVGHTNDSNGIKHISCGTVTC
-1154 GTLNIGDSQTNES
+1154 D
-1167 DAIISLSY
+1167 
-1175 GYGDNGH
+1175 
-1182 TEEGGAYGNVKI
+1182 
-1194 KPSGLSIYNQ
+1194 
-1204 QGDRGYGWSLGT
+1204 
-1216 DLSYTGTKAG
+1216 
-1226 GYINCTGVNTEDINV
+1226 
-1241 QGNES
+1241 
-1246 VISTPN
+1246 
-1252 LTASN
+1252 
-1257 LIQTSRLNVLKF
+1257 
-1269 QCGTN
+1269 
-1274 ATLIK
+1274 
-1279 GVRTGSC
+1279 GS
-1286 ACKGTGG
+1286 GG
-1293 TSVELSNVTASAR
+1293 TSVILSGVVGSSNCAFFLTNADASLSSAH
-1306 AVYFATNIDGNT
+1306 IDGSQIN
-1318 CNAHV
+1318 
-1323 EGTTLSNG
+1323 GTT
-1331 KVYAVL
+1331 VYANL
-1337 DRQLSIS
+1337 DRALNSGH
-1344 EIININWCKIEW
+1344 KIKIAWVKFEW

>member
-49 SFKVHKEVNGIETP
+49 SFKVYKEVNGIATP
-63 LWDKIKDLKVFY
+63 LWDQIKDLKVIY

-135 YDPTDVSN
+135 YDPTDISS

-163 SLCKLVRSFSIS
+163 SLCKLVRSFSIN

-188 DELNCLIWV
+188 DELNCLVWV
-197 DSYDRSISI
+197 DSYDRSISL
-206 YDLENSC
+206 YDLDNSC
-213 PKCGHRAE
+213 PKCNHRAE
-221 NETVCSECRTHMK
+221 NETVCSECGATMTS
-234 KGYGEY
+234 GYGEY
-240 FNVPVSNDNL
+240 FTVPVSNDNL

-291 NRFASFQTE
+291 NRFATFQTE
-300 DMSDELVNKINKYQ
+300 DMSDELIDKINSYQ
-314 ELYESKKKPYKE
+314 KLYESKKKPYKK
-326 IMNGLYDTIDQ
+326 IMNGLYNTIDQ

-353 TDATKELAKL
+353 TDANKELAKL

-384 NNAVKSMVDIYMSAG
+384 NNAVKSMADIYMSAG
-399 YKVEIVSS
+399 YKVEIASS

-418 KVTSVDDEDDTAT
+418 KVTSVDDENDTTT
-431 NSSDITLLITD
+431 NGSDITLLITD

-451 IQKILDKQ
+451 IQKILNKQ
-459 DMSDEECDWT
+459 DMSDEEYDWT

-483 QSCIDVLIDAGV
+483 QSCIDMLIDSGV

-500 EFYSSIYLTYYNKKL
+500 EFYTSIYLVYYNKKL

-539 NQRDNIQT
+539 KQRDSIQS
-547 ELNFEKYLGKDL
+547 ELNFERYLGKDL

-625 KEVLDQWK
+625 KDVLDQWK

-643 DDIYE
+643 NDIYK

-781 KIHYEDPKHPGDM
+781 KIHYEDPKHQGNM

-826 DKNGLSISNGVN
+826 DKNGLSISNGTN
-838 SFIVNPNNET
+838 SFVVNPNEET
-848 LLSLS
+848 LISLS
-853 NTSGQILWVDTKGLL
+853 NNNGKILWVDTKGGL
-868 HIQGDG
+868 HLRGDG
-874 AGIDFNSNQTISEI
+874 SGLDITSNEAISGVSSAI
-888 QSNIETTNKN
+888 
-898 LEQTNQSLNK
+898 
-908 TNSDLSN
+908 
-915 TNSQL
+915 SQL
-920 NKTNQKIDGE
+920 NDEIVLKIDDNGRLATVKLGTEANEGTIVKIGADSINLTAEETINFLSGGE
-930 IERATKT
+930 I
-937 EKEMSA
+937 
-943 SFSATVE
+943 
-950 GINGKFTTT
+950 
-959 ETTLKKY
+959 
-966 ADTVSSTAQSNA
+966 
-978 ITASNSSTDD
+978 
-988 KLKNYSTTEASNNYA
+988 
-1003 DTVANQAKTD
+1003 
-1013 AIAES
+1013 
-1018 NNATDDKLKNYTTT
+1018 
-1032 VVMNNKFDLTAKG
+1032 
-1045 FTEEITKETTRATG
+1045 
-1059 EEEKLST
+1059 
-1066 SINAVAGQ
+1066 
-1074 LVLKVDANGRIA
+1074 
-1086 QVSLDADA
+1086 
-1094 KDGTTIKLTGDNLDL
+1094 
-1109 TSEYV
+1109 
-1114 MNLISN
+1114 
-1120 GALNLGAKN
+1120 N
-1129 LSIVSDNFNV
+1129 LSGKNISIKSDNFNV
-1139 TSDGTVTMKKANITG
+1139 TPDGTVIMNKANITG
-1154 GTLNIGDSQTNES
+1154 GTLNIGNSQTNES

-1182 TEEGGAYGNVKI
+1182 TEEGSAYGNVKI
-1194 KPSGLSIYNQ
+1194 TPSSLSIYNQ

-1241 QGNES
+1241 QGSES

-1257 LIQTSRLNVLKF
+1257 LIQTSRLNVSKF

-1279 GVRTGSC
+1279 GIRTGSC
-1286 ACKGTGG
+1286 ACKGAGG

-1306 AVYFATNIDGNT
+1306 AVYFVTNVDGNT

-1323 EGTTLSNG
+1323 EGTTISNG

-1337 DRQLSIS
+1337 NRQLDTTEVIY
-1344 EIININWCKIEW
+1344 INWCKIEW

>member
-49 SFKVHKEVNGIETP
+49 SFKVYKEVNGIATP
-63 LWDKIKDLKVFY
+63 LWDQIKDLKVIY

-135 YDPTDVSN
+135 YDPTDISS

-163 SLCKLVRSFSIS
+163 SLCKLVRSFSIN

-188 DELNCLIWV
+188 DELNCLVWV

-221 NETVCSECRTHMK
+221 NETVCSKCRTTMTR
-234 KGYGEY
+234 GYGEY

-250 SDSIS
+250 SDSIT

-291 NRFASFQTE
+291 NRFAAFQTE
-300 DMSDELVNKINKYQ
+300 DMSKELIDQINAYQ
-314 ELYESKKKPYKE
+314 ELYESKRKPYKE

-353 TDATKELAKL
+353 TDANKELAKL

-378 AGVTTV
+378 AGMTTV
-384 NNAVKSMVDIYMSAG
+384 NNAVKSMADIYMSAG
-399 YKVEIVSS
+399 YKVEIASS

-418 KVTSVDDEDDTAT
+418 KITSVDDENDTAI
-431 NSSDITLLITD
+431 NGSDITLLITD

-459 DMSDEECDWT
+459 DMSDEEYDWT

-483 QSCIDVLIDAGV
+483 QSCIDMLIDSGV

-500 EFYSSIYLTYYNKKL
+500 EFYTSIYLVYYNKKL

-524 EAQIKEQEDKEAEYE
+524 EAQIKEQEDKEAKYE
-539 NQRDNIQT
+539 KQRDNIQS

-620 TIDEF
+620 TINEF
-625 KEVLDQWK
+625 KDVLDQWI

-643 DDIYE
+643 DDIYK

-759 KVVNNTLAIT
+759 KIVNNTLAIT

-826 DKNGLSISNGVN
+826 DKNGLSISNGTN
-838 SFIVNPNNET
+838 SFVVNPNDET
-848 LLSLS
+848 LISLS
-853 NTSGQILWVDTKGLL
+853 NNNGKILWVDTKGGL
-868 HIQGDG
+868 HLRGDG
-874 AGIDFNSNQTISEI
+874 SGLDITSNEAISGVSSAI
-888 QSNIETTNKN
+888 
-898 LEQTNQSLNK
+898 
-908 TNSDLSN
+908 
-915 TNSQL
+915 SQL
-920 NKTNQKIDGE
+920 NDE
-930 IERATKT
+930 I
-937 EKEMSA
+937 
-943 SFSATVE
+943 
-950 GINGKFTTT
+950 
-959 ETTLKKY
+959 
-966 ADTVSSTAQSNA
+966 
-978 ITASNSSTDD
+978 
-988 KLKNYSTTEASNNYA
+988 
-1003 DTVANQAKTD
+1003 
-1013 AIAES
+1013 
-1018 NNATDDKLKNYTTT
+1018 
-1032 VVMNNKFDLTAKG
+1032 
-1045 FTEEITKETTRATG
+1045 
-1059 EEEKLST
+1059 
-1066 SINAVAGQ
+1066 
-1074 LVLKVDANGRIA
+1074 VLKVDDNGRLA
-1086 QVSLDADA
+1086 TV
-1094 KDGTTIKLTGDNLDL
+1094 K
-1109 TSEYV
+1109 
-1114 MNLISN
+1114 
-1120 GALNLGAKN
+1120 LGADTNEGTVVQIGADSINLTAEETINFLSGGEIN
-1129 LSIVSDNFNV
+1129 LSGKNISIKSDNFNV
-1139 TSDGTVTMKKANITG
+1139 TPDGTVIMNKANITG

-1182 TEEGGAYGNVKI
+1182 TEEGSAYGNVKI
-1194 KPSGLSIYNQ
+1194 TPSSLSIYNQ

-1241 QGNES
+1241 QGSES

-1257 LIQTSRLNVLKF
+1257 LIQTSRLNVSKF

-1279 GVRTGSC
+1279 GIRTGSC

-1337 DRQLSIS
+1337 DRQLDTTEVIY
-1344 EIININWCKIEW
+1344 INWCKIEW

>member
-49 SFKVHKEVNGIETP
+49 SFKVYKEVNGIATP
-63 LWDKIKDLKVFY
+63 LWDQIKDLKVIY

-135 YDPTDVSN
+135 YDPTDISS

-188 DELNCLIWV
+188 DELNCLVWV
-197 DSYDRSISI
+197 DSYDRSISL
-206 YDLENSC
+206 YDLDNSC
-213 PKCGHRAE
+213 PKCNHRAE
-221 NETVCSECRTHMK
+221 NETVCSECGATMTS
-234 KGYGEY
+234 GYGEY
-240 FNVPVSNDNL
+240 FTVPVSNDNL

-291 NRFASFQTE
+291 NRFATFQTE
-300 DMSDELVNKINKYQ
+300 DMSDELIDKINSYQ
-314 ELYESKKKPYKE
+314 KLYESKKKPYKE
-326 IMNGLYDTIDQ
+326 IMNGLYNTIDQ

-353 TDATKELAKL
+353 TDANKELAKL

-384 NNAVKSMVDIYMSAG
+384 NNAVKSMADIYMSAG
-399 YKVEIVSS
+399 YKVEIASS

-418 KVTSVDDEDDTAT
+418 KVTSVDDENDTAT
-431 NSSDITLLITD
+431 NGSDITLLITD

-459 DMSDEECDWT
+459 DMSDEEYDWT

-483 QSCIDVLIDAGV
+483 QSCIDMLIDSGV

-500 EFYSSIYLTYYNKKL
+500 EFYTSIYLVYYNKKL

-539 NQRDNIQT
+539 KQRDSIQS

-559 YSEYC
+559 YGEYC

-596 VAQKEIVKASE
+596 VAQKEIIKASE

-625 KEVLDQWK
+625 KDVLDQWK

-643 DDIYE
+643 NDIYK

-781 KIHYEDPKHPGDM
+781 KIHYEDPKHPGNM

-826 DKNGLSISNGVN
+826 DKNGLSISNGTN
-838 SFIVNPNNET
+838 SFVVNPNDET
-848 LLSLS
+848 LISLS
-853 NTSGQILWVDTKGLL
+853 NNNGKILWVDTKGGL
-868 HIQGDG
+868 HLRGDG
-874 AGIDFNSNQTISEI
+874 SGLDITSNEAISGVSSAI
-888 QSNIETTNKN
+888 
-898 LEQTNQSLNK
+898 
-908 TNSDLSN
+908 
-915 TNSQL
+915 SQL
-920 NKTNQKIDGE
+920 NDE
-930 IERATKT
+930 I
-937 EKEMSA
+937 
-943 SFSATVE
+943 
-950 GINGKFTTT
+950 
-959 ETTLKKY
+959 
-966 ADTVSSTAQSNA
+966 
-978 ITASNSSTDD
+978 
-988 KLKNYSTTEASNNYA
+988 
-1003 DTVANQAKTD
+1003 
-1013 AIAES
+1013 
-1018 NNATDDKLKNYTTT
+1018 
-1032 VVMNNKFDLTAKG
+1032 
-1045 FTEEITKETTRATG
+1045 
-1059 EEEKLST
+1059 
-1066 SINAVAGQ
+1066 
-1074 LVLKVDANGRIA
+1074 VLKVDDNGRLA
-1086 QVSLDADA
+1086 TV
-1094 KDGTTIKLTGDNLDL
+1094 K
-1109 TSEYV
+1109 
-1114 MNLISN
+1114 
-1120 GALNLGAKN
+1120 LGADVNEGTVVQIGADSINLTAEETINFLSGGEIN
-1129 LSIVSDNFNV
+1129 LSGKNISIKSDNFNV
-1139 TSDGTVTMKKANITG
+1139 TKDGKMSCKGATIDGDVVANTLTANTKGSIAGFDISSNGLSVSVTETLPTYSNADITRLQQIIVGLVTPTQADYNRLDMNYDGRLTTLDIAAIQRLLNGTDSYTQTSTFLLNPKSVKHTIEISNRNNKTTIGAKSIASPSVSATAVYGNSVATNNLLVGHTNDSNGIKHISCGTVTC
-1154 GTLNIGDSQTNES
+1154 D
-1167 DAIISLSY
+1167 
-1175 GYGDNGH
+1175 
-1182 TEEGGAYGNVKI
+1182 
-1194 KPSGLSIYNQ
+1194 
-1204 QGDRGYGWSLGT
+1204 
-1216 DLSYTGTKAG
+1216 
-1226 GYINCTGVNTEDINV
+1226 
-1241 QGNES
+1241 
-1246 VISTPN
+1246 
-1252 LTASN
+1252 
-1257 LIQTSRLNVLKF
+1257 
-1269 QCGTN
+1269 
-1274 ATLIK
+1274 
-1279 GVRTGSC
+1279 GS
-1286 ACKGTGG
+1286 GG
-1293 TSVELSNVTASAR
+1293 TSVILSGVVGSSNCAFFLTNADASLSSAH
-1306 AVYFATNIDGNT
+1306 IDGSQIN
-1318 CNAHV
+1318 
-1323 EGTTLSNG
+1323 GTT
-1331 KVYAVL
+1331 VYANL
-1337 DRQLSIS
+1337 DRALNSGH
-1344 EIININWCKIEW
+1344 KIKIAWVKFEW

>member
-49 SFKVHKEVNGIETP
+49 SFKVYKEVNGIATP
-63 LWDKIKDLKVFY
+63 LWDQIKDLKVIY

-135 YDPTDVSN
+135 YDPTDISS

-163 SLCKLVRSFSIS
+163 SLCKLVRSFSIN

-188 DELNCLIWV
+188 DELNCLVWV

-221 NETVCSECRTHMK
+221 NETVCSKCRTTMTR
-234 KGYGEY
+234 GYGEY

-250 SDSIS
+250 SDSIT

-291 NRFASFQTE
+291 NRFAAFQTE
-300 DMSDELVNKINKYQ
+300 DMSKELIDQINAYQ
-314 ELYESKKKPYKE
+314 ELYESKRKPYKE

-353 TDATKELAKL
+353 TDANKELAKL

-378 AGVTTV
+378 AGMTTV
-384 NNAVKSMVDIYMSAG
+384 NNAVKSMADIYMSAG
-399 YKVEIVSS
+399 YKVEIASS

-418 KVTSVDDEDDTAT
+418 KVTSVDDENDTAI
-431 NSSDITLLITD
+431 NGSDITLLITD

-459 DMSDEECDWT
+459 DMSDEEYDWT

-483 QSCIDVLIDAGV
+483 QSCIDMLIDSGV

-500 EFYSSIYLTYYNKKL
+500 EFYTSIYLVYYNKKL

-524 EAQIKEQEDKEAEYE
+524 EAQIKEQEDKEAKYE
-539 NQRDNIQT
+539 KQRDNIQS

-620 TIDEF
+620 TINEF
-625 KEVLDQWK
+625 KDVLDQWI

-643 DDIYE
+643 DDIYK

-826 DKNGLSISNGVN
+826 DKNGLSISNGTN
-838 SFIVNPNNET
+838 SFVVNPNDET
-848 LLSLS
+848 LISLS
-853 NTSGQILWVDTKGLL
+853 NNNGKILWVDTKGGL
-868 HIQGDG
+868 HLRGDG
-874 AGIDFNSNQTISEI
+874 SGLDITSNEAISGVSSAI
-888 QSNIETTNKN
+888 
-898 LEQTNQSLNK
+898 
-908 TNSDLSN
+908 
-915 TNSQL
+915 SQL
-920 NKTNQKIDGE
+920 NDE
-930 IERATKT
+930 I
-937 EKEMSA
+937 
-943 SFSATVE
+943 
-950 GINGKFTTT
+950 
-959 ETTLKKY
+959 
-966 ADTVSSTAQSNA
+966 
-978 ITASNSSTDD
+978 
-988 KLKNYSTTEASNNYA
+988 
-1003 DTVANQAKTD
+1003 
-1013 AIAES
+1013 
-1018 NNATDDKLKNYTTT
+1018 
-1032 VVMNNKFDLTAKG
+1032 
-1045 FTEEITKETTRATG
+1045 
-1059 EEEKLST
+1059 
-1066 SINAVAGQ
+1066 
-1074 LVLKVDANGRIA
+1074 VLKVDDNGRLA
-1086 QVSLDADA
+1086 TVKLGADA
-1094 KDGTTIKLTGDNLDL
+1094 NEGTVVQIGADSINLTAEETINFLSGG
-1109 TSEYV
+1109 E
-1114 MNLISN
+1114 I
-1120 GALNLGAKN
+1120 N
-1129 LSIVSDNFNV
+1129 LSGKNISIKSDNFNV
-1139 TSDGTVTMKKANITG
+1139 TPDGTVIMNKANITG

-1182 TEEGGAYGNVKI
+1182 TEEGSAYGNVKI
-1194 KPSGLSIYNQ
+1194 TPSSLSIYNQ

-1241 QGNES
+1241 QGSES

-1257 LIQTSRLNVLKF
+1257 LIQTSRLNVSKF

-1279 GVRTGSC
+1279 GIRTGSC

-1337 DRQLSIS
+1337 DRQLDTTEVIY
-1344 EIININWCKIEW
+1344 INWCKIEW

>member
-49 SFKVHKEVNGIETP
+49 SFKVYKEVNGIVTP
-63 LWDKIKDLKVFY
+63 LWDKIKDLKVIY

-105 IAELSQTMLYDIE
+105 IAELSQTMLYNIE

-135 YDPTDVSN
+135 YDPVDVSS
-143 SLLGRVLSKA
+143 SLLGRILSKA

-163 SLCKLVRSFSIS
+163 SLCKLVRSFSID

-188 DELNCLIWV
+188 DELNCLVWV
-197 DSYDRSISI
+197 DSYDRSISL

-221 NETVCSECRTHMK
+221 NETICSECGTTMT

-291 NRFASFQTE
+291 NRFAAFQTE
-300 DMSDELVNKINKYQ
+300 DMSEELVDKINAYQ

-353 TDATKELAKL
+353 TDANKELAKL

-371 AVQNLRV
+371 AVQNLRI

-384 NNAVKSMVDIYMSAG
+384 NNAVKSMADIYMSAG
-399 YKVEIVSS
+399 YKVEIASS
-407 TYSNQVWNGRF
+407 TYSNQVWNGKF

-431 NSSDITLLITD
+431 NSFDITLLITD

-459 DMSDEECDWT
+459 DISDEEYDWT

-495 GDPNH
+495 GDPSH

-524 EAQIKEQEDKEAEYE
+524 EAQIKEQEDKESEYE
-539 NQRDNIQT
+539 KQRDKIQA
-547 ELNFEKYLGKDL
+547 ELNFENYLGKDL
-559 YSEYC
+559 YGEYC

-578 SDGLSNSEILSKA
+578 SDGLSNSEILAKA

-625 KEVLDQWK
+625 KDVLSQWK

-643 DDIYE
+643 DDIYK

-695 ESVKRQAKN
+695 ESVKHQAKQAN
-704 AQETGKTVSEWVEH
+704 KTTDTVHSWVDE
-718 GMNATAVAIRD
+718 GLNTTALAIKD
-729 SDSQSITYDNHGLLA
+729 SNNEEVTYDNHGL
-744 RTYDDITGEY
+744 RCRQYDDVSDTY
-754 EPEQL
+754 ADEQL
-759 KVVNNTLAIT
+759 QIVHNTLAIT
-769 DDNWKTVKAAIG
+769 DDNWKTVKTAIG
-781 KIHYEDPKHPGDM
+781 KIHYEDPEHPGDM
-794 LSAYGVLGETI
+794 LSAYGVIGETI
-805 IGKLLL
+805 VGKLLL

-826 DKNGLSISNGVN
+826 DKNGLSISNGTN
-838 SFIVNPNNET
+838 SFVVNPNDET
-848 LLSLS
+848 LISLS
-853 NTSGQILWVDTKGLL
+853 NNNGKILWVDTKGGL
-868 HIQGDG
+868 HLRGDG
-874 AGIDFNSNQTISEI
+874 SGLDITSNEAISGVSSAI
-888 QSNIETTNKN
+888 
-898 LEQTNQSLNK
+898 
-908 TNSDLSN
+908 
-915 TNSQL
+915 SQL
-920 NKTNQKIDGE
+920 NDEIVLKIDDNGRLATVKLGADANEGTVVQIGADSINLTAEETINFLSGGE
-930 IERATKT
+930 I
-937 EKEMSA
+937 
-943 SFSATVE
+943 
-950 GINGKFTTT
+950 
-959 ETTLKKY
+959 
-966 ADTVSSTAQSNA
+966 
-978 ITASNSSTDD
+978 
-988 KLKNYSTTEASNNYA
+988 
-1003 DTVANQAKTD
+1003 
-1013 AIAES
+1013 
-1018 NNATDDKLKNYTTT
+1018 
-1032 VVMNNKFDLTAKG
+1032 
-1045 FTEEITKETTRATG
+1045 
-1059 EEEKLST
+1059 
-1066 SINAVAGQ
+1066 
-1074 LVLKVDANGRIA
+1074 
-1086 QVSLDADA
+1086 
-1094 KDGTTIKLTGDNLDL
+1094 
-1109 TSEYV
+1109 
-1114 MNLISN
+1114 
-1120 GALNLGAKN
+1120 N
-1129 LSIVSDNFNV
+1129 LSGKNISIKSDNFNV
-1139 TSDGTVTMKKANITG
+1139 TKDGKMSCKGATIDGDVVANTLTANTKGSIAGFDISSNGLSVSVTETLPTYSNADITRLQQIIVGLVTPTQADYNRLDMNYDGRLTTLDIAAIQRLLNGTDSYTQTSTFLLNPKSVKHTIEISNGNNKTTIGAKSIASPSVSATAVYGNSVATNNLLVGHTNDSNGIKHISCGTVTC
-1154 GTLNIGDSQTNES
+1154 D
-1167 DAIISLSY
+1167 
-1175 GYGDNGH
+1175 
-1182 TEEGGAYGNVKI
+1182 
-1194 KPSGLSIYNQ
+1194 
-1204 QGDRGYGWSLGT
+1204 
-1216 DLSYTGTKAG
+1216 
-1226 GYINCTGVNTEDINV
+1226 
-1241 QGNES
+1241 
-1246 VISTPN
+1246 
-1252 LTASN
+1252 
-1257 LIQTSRLNVLKF
+1257 
-1269 QCGTN
+1269 
-1274 ATLIK
+1274 
-1279 GVRTGSC
+1279 GS
-1286 ACKGTGG
+1286 GG
-1293 TSVELSNVTASAR
+1293 TSVILSGVVGSSNCAFFLTNADASLSSAH
-1306 AVYFATNIDGNT
+1306 IDGSQIN
-1318 CNAHV
+1318 
-1323 EGTTLSNG
+1323 GTT
-1331 KVYAVL
+1331 VYANL
-1337 DRQLSIS
+1337 DRALNSGH
-1344 EIININWCKIEW
+1344 KIKIAWVKFEW

>member
-49 SFKVHKEVNGIETP
+49 SFKVYKEVNGIATP
-63 LWDKIKDLKVFY
+63 LWDQIKDLKVIY

-135 YDPTDVSN
+135 YDPTDISS

-188 DELNCLIWV
+188 DELNCLVWV
-197 DSYDRSISI
+197 DSYDRSISL
-206 YDLENSC
+206 YDLDNSC
-213 PKCGHRAE
+213 PKCNHRAE
-221 NETVCSECRTHMK
+221 NETVCSECGATMTS
-234 KGYGEY
+234 GYGEY
-240 FNVPVSNDNL
+240 FTVPVSNDNL

-291 NRFASFQTE
+291 NRFATFQTE
-300 DMSDELVNKINKYQ
+300 DMSDELIDKINSYQ
-314 ELYESKKKPYKE
+314 KLYESKKKPYKE
-326 IMNGLYDTIDQ
+326 IMNGLYNTIDQ

-353 TDATKELAKL
+353 TDANKELAKL

-384 NNAVKSMVDIYMSAG
+384 NNAVKSMADIYMSAG
-399 YKVEIVSS
+399 YKVEIASS

-418 KVTSVDDEDDTAT
+418 KVTSVDDENDTAT
-431 NSSDITLLITD
+431 NGSDITLLITD

-459 DMSDEECDWT
+459 DMSDEEYDWT

-483 QSCIDVLIDAGV
+483 QSCIDMLIDSGV

-500 EFYSSIYLTYYNKKL
+500 EFYASIYLVYYNKKL

-539 NQRDNIQT
+539 KQRDNIQT

-625 KEVLDQWK
+625 KDVLDQWK

-643 DDIYE
+643 NDIYK

-826 DKNGLSISNGVN
+826 DKNGLSISNGTN
-838 SFIVNPNNET
+838 SFVVNPNDET
-848 LLSLS
+848 LISLS
-853 NTSGQILWVDTKGLL
+853 NNNGKILWVDTKGGL
-868 HIQGDG
+868 HLRGDG
-874 AGIDFNSNQTISEI
+874 SGLDITSNEAISGVSSAI
-888 QSNIETTNKN
+888 
-898 LEQTNQSLNK
+898 
-908 TNSDLSN
+908 
-915 TNSQL
+915 SQL
-920 NKTNQKIDGE
+920 NDE
-930 IERATKT
+930 I
-937 EKEMSA
+937 
-943 SFSATVE
+943 
-950 GINGKFTTT
+950 
-959 ETTLKKY
+959 
-966 ADTVSSTAQSNA
+966 
-978 ITASNSSTDD
+978 
-988 KLKNYSTTEASNNYA
+988 
-1003 DTVANQAKTD
+1003 
-1013 AIAES
+1013 
-1018 NNATDDKLKNYTTT
+1018 
-1032 VVMNNKFDLTAKG
+1032 
-1045 FTEEITKETTRATG
+1045 
-1059 EEEKLST
+1059 
-1066 SINAVAGQ
+1066 
-1074 LVLKVDANGRIA
+1074 VLKVDDNGRLA
-1086 QVSLDADA
+1086 TVKLGADA
-1094 KDGTTIKLTGDNLDL
+1094 NEGTVVQIGADSINLTAEETINFLSGG
-1109 TSEYV
+1109 E
-1114 MNLISN
+1114 I
-1120 GALNLGAKN
+1120 N
-1129 LSIVSDNFNV
+1129 LSGKNISIKSDNFNV
-1139 TSDGTVTMKKANITG
+1139 TPDGTVIMNKANITG

-1182 TEEGGAYGNVKI
+1182 TEEGSAYGNVKI
-1194 KPSGLSIYNQ
+1194 TPSSLSIYNQ

-1257 LIQTSRLNVLKF
+1257 LIQTSRLNVSKF

-1286 ACKGTGG
+1286 ACKGAGG

-1306 AVYFATNIDGNT
+1306 AVYFVTNVDGNT

-1323 EGTTLSNG
+1323 EGTTISNG

-1337 DRQLSIS
+1337 NRQLDTTEVIY
-1344 EIININWCKIEW
+1344 INWCKIDW

>member
-49 SFKVHKEVNGIETP
+49 SFKVYKEVNGIATP
-63 LWDKIKDLKVFY
+63 LWDQIKDLKVIY

-135 YDPTDVSN
+135 YDPTDISS

-163 SLCKLVRSFSIS
+163 SLCKLVRSFSIN

-188 DELNCLIWV
+188 DELNCLVWV

-221 NETVCSECRTHMK
+221 NETVCSKCRTTMTR
-234 KGYGEY
+234 GYGEY

-250 SDSIS
+250 SDSIT

-268 IQGGDDVINAAIR
+268 IQGGDDVVNAAIR

-291 NRFASFQTE
+291 NRFAAFQTE
-300 DMSDELVNKINKYQ
+300 DMSKELIDQINAYQ
-314 ELYESKKKPYKE
+314 ELYESKRKPYKE

-353 TDATKELAKL
+353 TDANKELAKL

-384 NNAVKSMVDIYMSAG
+384 NNAVKSMADIYMSAG
-399 YKVEIVSS
+399 YKVEIASS

-418 KVTSVDDEDDTAT
+418 KVTSVDDENDTAI
-431 NSSDITLLITD
+431 NGSDITLLITD

-459 DMSDEECDWT
+459 DMSDEEYDWT

-483 QSCIDVLIDAGV
+483 QSCIDMLIDSGV

-500 EFYSSIYLTYYNKKL
+500 EFYTSIYLVYYNKKL

-524 EAQIKEQEDKEAEYE
+524 EAQIKEQEDKEAKYE
-539 NQRDNIQT
+539 KQRDNIQS

-620 TIDEF
+620 TINEF
-625 KEVLDQWK
+625 KDVLDQWI

-643 DDIYE
+643 DDIYK

-826 DKNGLSISNGVN
+826 DKNGLSISNGTN
-838 SFIVNPNNET
+838 SFVVNPNDET
-848 LLSLS
+848 LISVS
-853 NTSGQILWVDTKGLL
+853 NNNGKILWVDTKGWL
-868 HIQGDG
+868 HLRGDG
-874 AGIDFNSNQTISEI
+874 SGLDITSNEAISGVSSAI
-888 QSNIETTNKN
+888 
-898 LEQTNQSLNK
+898 
-908 TNSDLSN
+908 
-915 TNSQL
+915 SQL
-920 NKTNQKIDGE
+920 NDEIVLKIDDNGRLATVKIGTNANEGTIVKIGADSINLTAEETINFLSGGE
-930 IERATKT
+930 I
-937 EKEMSA
+937 
-943 SFSATVE
+943 
-950 GINGKFTTT
+950 
-959 ETTLKKY
+959 
-966 ADTVSSTAQSNA
+966 
-978 ITASNSSTDD
+978 
-988 KLKNYSTTEASNNYA
+988 
-1003 DTVANQAKTD
+1003 
-1013 AIAES
+1013 
-1018 NNATDDKLKNYTTT
+1018 
-1032 VVMNNKFDLTAKG
+1032 
-1045 FTEEITKETTRATG
+1045 
-1059 EEEKLST
+1059 
-1066 SINAVAGQ
+1066 
-1074 LVLKVDANGRIA
+1074 
-1086 QVSLDADA
+1086 
-1094 KDGTTIKLTGDNLDL
+1094 
-1109 TSEYV
+1109 
-1114 MNLISN
+1114 
-1120 GALNLGAKN
+1120 N
-1129 LSIVSDNFNV
+1129 LSGKNISIKSDNFNV
-1139 TSDGTVTMKKANITG
+1139 TPDGTVIMNKANITG

-1182 TEEGGAYGNVKI
+1182 TEEGSAYGNVKI
-1194 KPSGLSIYNQ
+1194 TPSSLSIYNQ

-1226 GYINCTGVNTEDINV
+1226 GYINCTGVNTEDINI
-1241 QGNES
+1241 QGSES

-1257 LIQTSRLNVLKF
+1257 LIQTSRLNVSKF

-1286 ACKGTGG
+1286 ACKGAGG

-1306 AVYFATNIDGNT
+1306 AVYFVTNVDGNT

-1323 EGTTLSNG
+1323 EGTTISNG

-1337 DRQLSIS
+1337 NRQLDTTEVIY
-1344 EIININWCKIEW
+1344 INWCKIDW

>member
-49 SFKVHKEVNGIETP
+49 SFKVYKEVNGIATP
-63 LWDKIKDLKVFY
+63 LWDQIKDLKVIY

-135 YDPTDVSN
+135 YDPTDISS

-188 DELNCLIWV
+188 DELNCLVWV
-197 DSYDRSISI
+197 DSYDRSISL
-206 YDLENSC
+206 YDLDNSC
-213 PKCGHRAE
+213 PKCNHRAE
-221 NETVCSECRTHMK
+221 NETVCSECGATMTS
-234 KGYGEY
+234 GYGEY
-240 FNVPVSNDNL
+240 FTVPVSNDNL

-291 NRFASFQTE
+291 NRFATFQTE
-300 DMSDELVNKINKYQ
+300 DMSDELIDKINSYQ
-314 ELYESKKKPYKE
+314 KLYESKKKPYKE
-326 IMNGLYDTIDQ
+326 IMNGLYNTIDQ

-353 TDATKELAKL
+353 TDANKELAKL

-384 NNAVKSMVDIYMSAG
+384 NNAVKSMADIYMSAG
-399 YKVEIVSS
+399 YKVEIASS

-418 KVTSVDDEDDTAT
+418 KVTSVDDENDTAT
-431 NSSDITLLITD
+431 NGSDITLLITD

-459 DMSDEECDWT
+459 DMSDEEYDWT

-483 QSCIDVLIDAGV
+483 QSCIDMLIDSGV

-500 EFYSSIYLTYYNKKL
+500 EFYASIYLVYYNKKL

-539 NQRDNIQT
+539 KQRDNIQT

-625 KEVLDQWK
+625 KDVLDQWK

-643 DDIYE
+643 NDIYK

-826 DKNGLSISNGVN
+826 DKNGLSISNGTN
-838 SFIVNPNNET
+838 SFVVNPNDET
-848 LLSLS
+848 LISLS
-853 NTSGQILWVDTKGLL
+853 NNNGKILWVDTKGGL
-868 HIQGDG
+868 HLRGDG
-874 AGIDFNSNQTISEI
+874 SGLDITSNEAISGVSSAI
-888 QSNIETTNKN
+888 
-898 LEQTNQSLNK
+898 
-908 TNSDLSN
+908 
-915 TNSQL
+915 SQL
-920 NKTNQKIDGE
+920 NDE
-930 IERATKT
+930 I
-937 EKEMSA
+937 
-943 SFSATVE
+943 
-950 GINGKFTTT
+950 
-959 ETTLKKY
+959 
-966 ADTVSSTAQSNA
+966 
-978 ITASNSSTDD
+978 
-988 KLKNYSTTEASNNYA
+988 
-1003 DTVANQAKTD
+1003 
-1013 AIAES
+1013 
-1018 NNATDDKLKNYTTT
+1018 
-1032 VVMNNKFDLTAKG
+1032 
-1045 FTEEITKETTRATG
+1045 
-1059 EEEKLST
+1059 
-1066 SINAVAGQ
+1066 
-1074 LVLKVDANGRIA
+1074 VLKVDDNGRLA
-1086 QVSLDADA
+1086 TVKLGADA
-1094 KDGTTIKLTGDNLDL
+1094 NEGTVVQIGADSINLTAEETINFLSGG
-1109 TSEYV
+1109 E
-1114 MNLISN
+1114 I
-1120 GALNLGAKN
+1120 N
-1129 LSIVSDNFNV
+1129 LSGKNISIKSDNFNV
-1139 TSDGTVTMKKANITG
+1139 TPDGTVIMNKANITG

-1182 TEEGGAYGNVKI
+1182 TEEGSAYGNVKI
-1194 KPSGLSIYNQ
+1194 TPSSLSIYNQ

-1216 DLSYTGTKAG
+1216 GLSYTGTKAG
-1226 GYINCTGVNTEDINV
+1226 GYINCTGVNTEEINV

-1257 LIQTSRLNVLKF
+1257 LIQTSRLNVSKF

-1286 ACKGTGG
+1286 ACKGAGG

-1306 AVYFATNIDGNT
+1306 AVYFVTNVDGNT

-1323 EGTTLSNG
+1323 EGTTISNG

-1337 DRQLSIS
+1337 NRQLDTTEVIY
-1344 EIININWCKIEW
+1344 INWCKIDW

>member
-49 SFKVHKEVNGIETP
+49 SFKVYKEVNGIATP
-63 LWDKIKDLKVFY
+63 LWDQIKDLKVIY

-135 YDPTDVSN
+135 YDPTDISS

-163 SLCKLVRSFSIS
+163 SLCKLVRSFSIN

-188 DELNCLIWV
+188 DELNCLVWV

-221 NETVCSECRTHMK
+221 NETVCSKCRTTMTR
-234 KGYGEY
+234 GYGEY

-250 SDSIS
+250 SDSIT

-291 NRFASFQTE
+291 NRFAAFQTE
-300 DMSDELVNKINKYQ
+300 DMSKELIDQINAYQ
-314 ELYESKKKPYKE
+314 ELYESKRKPYKE

-353 TDATKELAKL
+353 TDANKELAKL

-378 AGVTTV
+378 AGMTTV
-384 NNAVKSMVDIYMSAG
+384 NNAVKSMADIYMSAG
-399 YKVEIVSS
+399 YKVEIASS

-418 KVTSVDDEDDTAT
+418 KVTSVDDENDTAI
-431 NSSDITLLITD
+431 NGSDITLLITD

-459 DMSDEECDWT
+459 DMSDEEYDWT

-483 QSCIDVLIDAGV
+483 QSCIDMLIDSGV

-500 EFYSSIYLTYYNKKL
+500 EFYTSIYLVYYNKKL

-524 EAQIKEQEDKEAEYE
+524 EAQIKEQEDKEAKYE
-539 NQRDNIQT
+539 KQRDNIQS

-620 TIDEF
+620 TINEF
-625 KEVLDQWK
+625 KDVLDQWI

-643 DDIYE
+643 DDIYK

-826 DKNGLSISNGVN
+826 DKNGLSISNGTN
-838 SFIVNPNNET
+838 SFVVNPNDET
-848 LLSLS
+848 LISLS
-853 NTSGQILWVDTKGLL
+853 NNNGKILWVDTKGGL
-868 HIQGDG
+868 HLRGDG
-874 AGIDFNSNQTISEI
+874 SGLDITSNEAISGVSSAI
-888 QSNIETTNKN
+888 
-898 LEQTNQSLNK
+898 
-908 TNSDLSN
+908 
-915 TNSQL
+915 SQL
-920 NKTNQKIDGE
+920 NDE
-930 IERATKT
+930 I
-937 EKEMSA
+937 
-943 SFSATVE
+943 
-950 GINGKFTTT
+950 
-959 ETTLKKY
+959 
-966 ADTVSSTAQSNA
+966 
-978 ITASNSSTDD
+978 
-988 KLKNYSTTEASNNYA
+988 
-1003 DTVANQAKTD
+1003 
-1013 AIAES
+1013 
-1018 NNATDDKLKNYTTT
+1018 
-1032 VVMNNKFDLTAKG
+1032 
-1045 FTEEITKETTRATG
+1045 
-1059 EEEKLST
+1059 
-1066 SINAVAGQ
+1066 
-1074 LVLKVDANGRIA
+1074 VLKVDDNGRLA
-1086 QVSLDADA
+1086 TV
-1094 KDGTTIKLTGDNLDL
+1094 K
-1109 TSEYV
+1109 
-1114 MNLISN
+1114 
-1120 GALNLGAKN
+1120 LGADVNEGTVVQIGADSINLTAEETINFLSGGEIN
-1129 LSIVSDNFNV
+1129 LSGKNISIKSDNFNV
-1139 TSDGTVTMKKANITG
+1139 TPDGTVIMNKANITG

-1182 TEEGGAYGNVKI
+1182 TEEGSAYGNVKI
-1194 KPSGLSIYNQ
+1194 TPSSLSIYNQ

-1241 QGNES
+1241 QGSES

-1257 LIQTSRLNVLKF
+1257 LIQTSRLNVSKF

-1286 ACKGTGG
+1286 ACKGAGG

-1306 AVYFATNIDGNT
+1306 AVYFVTNVDGNT

-1323 EGTTLSNG
+1323 EGTTISNG

-1337 DRQLSIS
+1337 NRQLDTTEVIY
-1344 EIININWCKIEW
+1344 INWCKIEW

>member
-49 SFKVHKEVNGIETP
+49 SFKVYKEVNGIATP
-63 LWDKIKDLKVFY
+63 LWDQIKDLKVIY

-135 YDPTDVSN
+135 YDPTDISS

-163 SLCKLVRSFSIS
+163 SLCKLVRSFSIN

-188 DELNCLIWV
+188 DELNCLVWV

-221 NETVCSECRTHMK
+221 NETVCSKCRTTMTR
-234 KGYGEY
+234 GYGEY

-250 SDSIS
+250 SDSIT

-291 NRFASFQTE
+291 NRFAAFQTE
-300 DMSDELVNKINKYQ
+300 DMSKELIDQINAYQ
-314 ELYESKKKPYKE
+314 ELYESKRKPYKE

-353 TDATKELAKL
+353 TDANKELAKL

-378 AGVTTV
+378 AGMTTV
-384 NNAVKSMVDIYMSAG
+384 NNAVKSMADIYMSAG
-399 YKVEIVSS
+399 YKVEIASS

-418 KVTSVDDEDDTAT
+418 KVTSVDDENDTAI
-431 NSSDITLLITD
+431 NGSDITLLITD

-459 DMSDEECDWT
+459 DMSDEEYDWT

-483 QSCIDVLIDAGV
+483 QSCIDMLIDSGV

-500 EFYSSIYLTYYNKKL
+500 EFYTSIYLVYYNKKL

-524 EAQIKEQEDKEAEYE
+524 EAQIKEQEDKEAKYE
-539 NQRDNIQT
+539 KQRDNIQS

-620 TIDEF
+620 TINEF
-625 KEVLDQWK
+625 KDVLDQWI

-643 DDIYE
+643 DDIYK

-826 DKNGLSISNGVN
+826 DKNGLSISNGTN
-838 SFIVNPNNET
+838 SFVVNPNDET
-848 LLSLS
+848 LISLS
-853 NTSGQILWVDTKGLL
+853 NNNGKILWVDTKGGL
-868 HIQGDG
+868 HLRGDG
-874 AGIDFNSNQTISEI
+874 SGLDITSNEAISGVSSAI
-888 QSNIETTNKN
+888 
-898 LEQTNQSLNK
+898 
-908 TNSDLSN
+908 
-915 TNSQL
+915 SQL
-920 NKTNQKIDGE
+920 NDE
-930 IERATKT
+930 I
-937 EKEMSA
+937 
-943 SFSATVE
+943 
-950 GINGKFTTT
+950 
-959 ETTLKKY
+959 
-966 ADTVSSTAQSNA
+966 
-978 ITASNSSTDD
+978 
-988 KLKNYSTTEASNNYA
+988 
-1003 DTVANQAKTD
+1003 
-1013 AIAES
+1013 
-1018 NNATDDKLKNYTTT
+1018 
-1032 VVMNNKFDLTAKG
+1032 
-1045 FTEEITKETTRATG
+1045 
-1059 EEEKLST
+1059 
-1066 SINAVAGQ
+1066 
-1074 LVLKVDANGRIA
+1074 VLKVDDNGRLA
-1086 QVSLDADA
+1086 TV
-1094 KDGTTIKLTGDNLDL
+1094 K
-1109 TSEYV
+1109 
-1114 MNLISN
+1114 
-1120 GALNLGAKN
+1120 LGADVNEGTVVQIGADSINLTAEETINFLSGGEIN
-1129 LSIVSDNFNV
+1129 LSGKNISIKSDNFNV
-1139 TSDGTVTMKKANITG
+1139 TPDGTVIMNKANITG

-1182 TEEGGAYGNVKI
+1182 TEEGSAYGNVKI
-1194 KPSGLSIYNQ
+1194 TPSSLSIYNQ

-1257 LIQTSRLNVLKF
+1257 LIQTSRLNVSKF

-1286 ACKGTGG
+1286 ACKGAGG
-1293 TSVELSNVTASAR
+1293 TSVELSNVTASVR
-1306 AVYFATNIDGNT
+1306 AVYFVTNVDGNT

-1323 EGTTLSNG
+1323 EGTTISNG

-1337 DRQLSIS
+1337 NRQLDTTEVIY
-1344 EIININWCKIEW
+1344 INWCKIDW

>member
-49 SFKVHKEVNGIETP
+49 SFKVYKEVNGIATP
-63 LWDKIKDLKVFY
+63 LWDQIKDLKVIY

-135 YDPTDVSN
+135 YDPTDISS

-163 SLCKLVRSFSIS
+163 SLCKLVRSFSIN

-188 DELNCLIWV
+188 DELNCLVWV

-221 NETVCSECRTHMK
+221 NETVCSKCRTTMTR
-234 KGYGEY
+234 GYGEY

-250 SDSIS
+250 SDSIT

-291 NRFASFQTE
+291 NRFAAFQTE
-300 DMSDELVNKINKYQ
+300 DMSKELIDQINAYQ
-314 ELYESKKKPYKE
+314 ELYESKRKPYKE

-353 TDATKELAKL
+353 TDANKELAKL

-384 NNAVKSMVDIYMSAG
+384 NNAVKSMADIYMSAG
-399 YKVEIVSS
+399 YKVEIASS

-418 KVTSVDDEDDTAT
+418 KVTSVDDENDTAI
-431 NSSDITLLITD
+431 NGSDITLLITD

-459 DMSDEECDWT
+459 DMSDEEYDWT

-483 QSCIDVLIDAGV
+483 QSCIDMLIDSGV

-500 EFYSSIYLTYYNKKL
+500 EFYTSIYLVYYNKKL

-524 EAQIKEQEDKEAEYE
+524 EAQIKEQEDKEAKYE
-539 NQRDNIQT
+539 KQRDNIQS

-620 TIDEF
+620 TINEF
-625 KEVLDQWK
+625 KDVLDQWI

-643 DDIYE
+643 DDIYK

-826 DKNGLSISNGVN
+826 DKNGLSISNGTN
-838 SFIVNPNNET
+838 SFVVNPNDET
-848 LLSLS
+848 LISLS
-853 NTSGQILWVDTKGLL
+853 NNNGKILWVDTKGGL
-868 HIQGDG
+868 HLRGDG
-874 AGIDFNSNQTISEI
+874 SGLDITSNEAISGVSSAI
-888 QSNIETTNKN
+888 
-898 LEQTNQSLNK
+898 
-908 TNSDLSN
+908 
-915 TNSQL
+915 SQL
-920 NKTNQKIDGE
+920 NDE
-930 IERATKT
+930 I
-937 EKEMSA
+937 
-943 SFSATVE
+943 
-950 GINGKFTTT
+950 
-959 ETTLKKY
+959 
-966 ADTVSSTAQSNA
+966 
-978 ITASNSSTDD
+978 
-988 KLKNYSTTEASNNYA
+988 
-1003 DTVANQAKTD
+1003 
-1013 AIAES
+1013 
-1018 NNATDDKLKNYTTT
+1018 
-1032 VVMNNKFDLTAKG
+1032 
-1045 FTEEITKETTRATG
+1045 
-1059 EEEKLST
+1059 
-1066 SINAVAGQ
+1066 
-1074 LVLKVDANGRIA
+1074 VLKVDDNGRLA
-1086 QVSLDADA
+1086 TVKLGADA
-1094 KDGTTIKLTGDNLDL
+1094 NEGTVVQIGADSINLTAEETINFLSGG
-1109 TSEYV
+1109 E
-1114 MNLISN
+1114 I
-1120 GALNLGAKN
+1120 N
-1129 LSIVSDNFNV
+1129 LSGKNISIKSDNFNV
-1139 TSDGTVTMKKANITG
+1139 TPDGTVIMNKANITG

-1194 KPSGLSIYNQ
+1194 TPSSLSIYNQ
-1204 QGDRGYGWSLGT
+1204 QGDRGYGWSLET

-1257 LIQTSRLNVLKF
+1257 LIQTSRLNVSKF

-1286 ACKGTGG
+1286 ACKGAGG

-1306 AVYFATNIDGNT
+1306 AVYFVTNVDGNT

-1323 EGTTLSNG
+1323 EGTTISNG

-1337 DRQLSIS
+1337 NRQLDTTEVIY
-1344 EIININWCKIEW
+1344 INWCKIDW